1 MLRSFRPI
9 LRAALFAAF
18 TVSTAGAAI
27 QGDPVHCVEA
37 PRSTA
42 APSAFSL
49 GNSRDWGNISQI
61 EFSGDYA
68 RGLAAPRQAIA
79 QRFLESHP
87 DRYDFLIVFTTFE
100 FATGDAVAFYNPVRN
115 DVSGIG
121 QALFDHSAA
130 YGSAGRLQGYVDMA
144 ALQRYVLSQR
154 APEFE
159 NLRNTLAHELMH
171 RWGVGV
177 SYHDA
182 QGQPRNDLRGRDD
195 THWSY
200 FLDSDASLMYGND
213 WARREDGRYES
224 RNVRFRYSALDLY
237 LAGFAA
243 AEEVAPMDLIRGGD
257 GNAADL
263 PRLGAISAGSAES
276 VHIGQIIAAEG
287 ARQPGVA
294 TAQKEFRAA
303 VIVLTRP
310 QENIPAETLVALENL
325 RIRAQ
330 QHFAQVTNGRGTLRI
345 YNETRETA
353 QAQLPAILSGSG
365 DSVQPGGITAALDWL
380 RQRQLADGR
389 WQDRPAT
396 AVRDTAAVIEL
407 LQELDP
413 AYAGLARARSWL
425 AAQSA
430 ANHDQQSARLLLD
443 GNPTLATQLIAAQ
456 SADGGWGLVA
466 GFQDSV
472 TDTALV
478 AAALARR
485 ESGAGSVRTA
495 LQQLATR
502 QNGDGSFALGTQGRG
517 HMLPTLHAV
526 RAFAQAPAAQ
536 ADPVISAASAWLQGK
551 ARAGGGYG
559 DGETSLADSI
569 ELYTLARTLQLPAA
583 ADSALHDFLAQRQ
596 QLQGDWQGSVY
607 LTARAALAQM
617 RAQRANLRIDGAL
630 SAVPAA
636 PLDGDLLTL
645 NAVAHNSGGVS
656 TPASSARWFDGDP
669 AQGGTPLGSDIAVPA
684 LIPGARFS
692 VNQSWDSSGHA
703 GARQFWLQLD
713 AAQAIDELNES
724 DNLASLALDIA
735 PVPTQPDLELR
746 GADLALNPASVTQLP
761 TTAQLSGS
769 VRNLGATAASGVRLR
784 LLNETTAQVLA
795 ETTLDVA
802 ARSSSAF
809 TLQFAVSTAATL
821 KLRLAAD
828 PDNQIT
834 EARETNNQASLILP
848 YGPSLDLEVLPAGL
862 SLADAD
868 PPQQGRDVNFRI
880 VAHNRGTQDSP
891 PFQLLAQIHQG
902 AVTST
907 LLDQPVQIPAGT
919 SIERRVSWRAQESGP
934 AQLTVQLDA
943 LNQLNELREDNNSAQ
958 LDFTVA
964 TPDKPDLLAVPASLG
979 FAPEPALQG
988 QPLTASLLLR
998 NAGAAAGPFKVAL
1011 YAADPRQGGT
1021 RLAETSLAG
1030 LAAGVETL
1038 VNFAIPA
1045 LDLRYDTPLFA
1056 VVDADLAI
1064 EESDETN
1071 NLLLRQLP
1079 VRAYADISVSSAA
1092 IELQPSAPVP
1102 GLPVQALVRVRNLG
1116 GQTATDFR
1124 VQLREG
1130 DAVNGVLVAPEQLI
1144 SELAPGAEAVLS
1156 WNWTFG
1162 LQPGARQ
1169 LSVVADSGGAV
1180 AENLEENNTAV
1191 LPVSLQDQ
1199 DLYASERYFSPN
1211 GDGVRDNT
1219 SLVFRRTAAAQRI
1232 EIRNAAGRIVRSF
1245 DSAAGDAGNGQVSW
1259 DGRNTHGRVVPDG
1272 IYYPVLLTAGA
1283 ETARTD
1289 IVVDTDRSSF
1299 VAAIGSPLLLE
1310 RKQPRP
1316 LWFHP
1321 PAGSELQHLLFTNT
1335 HPVSAIPRLSGLY
1348 RSSALEPALE
1358 ATVSTEWVE
1367 KHLGFQSANGIG
1379 EDIMRPVDASS
1390 FSPDGQWVVFEM
1402 RNHGKLELAVAA
1414 ALHSDHVR
1422 LLDLDAA
1429 AGAPAGNSVHPQFID
1444 ANRFIGGVLPQLH
1457 IYDLRSGSKTPL
1469 RSLPADTQKVQ
1480 IFPHGLYLFTS
1491 SNEDPSHYA
1500 PLDAQQ
1506 PILALPQRGDSTQ
1519 FRVVLNED
1527 GAKALIYR
1535 FSDSE
1540 ESVSLFSADATPL
1553 RVLQQRTPQTFA
1565 YPLLTNPARVRSL
1578 QAQWISRDGSVLLID
1593 AAQRRVRIFE
1603 RGGQQRSSVQLPPAD
1618 TQLDQGL
1625 PDGRFISPGERI
1637 DALYDASTC
1646 NNAAV
1651 DCEASQWL
1659 LTEPRRQWFD
1669 PVQREVTV
1677 VLTSE
1682 YAGVVRC
1689 EAGYCF
1695 DRHPAVLEAFAVDI
1709 DSGTSSRV
1717 LAGQRAADLTS
1728 ELRPRYIFGDG
1739 AQLARDGRYAAG
1751 GAPLSP
1757 QPWPAAENI
1766 GGTQDGA
1773 LPFSSSDDGVLLG
1786 LDNDNRVRHNA
1797 ASLANL
1803 TAQLWAGSTGR
1814 SIQLYGFA
1822 ADLNFAYY
1830 QLDWAA
1836 LSGAATWQ
1844 AITPPM
1850 HEPVPGGEFLSWIP
1864 PEPGFYR
1871 IRLTVVDKAG
1881 NRIERHATAGS
1892 QSGSPIS
1899 SFELQPRYFSP
1910 NGDDVK
1916 DTAIV
1921 QYGLR
1926 QTAEIRV
1933 RVLDVH
1939 GTVLREEIQTL
1950 DPGLHTFS
1958 WNGRDQQGQLQPDGV
1973 YRIDVGGMAANTVLD
1988 NTPPQVTGEVQQPN
2002 RRSVI
2007 TNKVP
2012 WEPAVSGAA
2021 DDANLETVR
2030 LQSAPHGSNEWQ
2042 EVVLPGTNATLHL
2055 ADISLMAGRDF
2066 RVTALDRAGNRSSV
2080 ELGSLEDHVR
2090 IVDCEKLDCADPTPS
2105 NYPKGEQPAAPE
2117 RPIPA
2122 AFPDRYPIIVD
2133 RPEEFALHFQD
2144 MTPGLAAVEIEIANA
2159 ETPGQWRV
2167 LAHLPGTLAPFVFDK
2182 PAKRAFRLDLPLQ
2195 DLPAGSDLYLRPAGI
2210 RSDGS
2215 RVPGNQIRVLLRG
2228 IDLPAKLCYWQGTDL
2243 TDVPEP
2249 LRELAQRPDPA
2260 WTQVFVQTHFSG
2272 LPESLKL
2279 FIGPGKSLQSHAHN
2293 AYGAV
2298 FLVPSNGA
2306 SNAQGA
2312 VALPGDRTLR
2322 GPVADIRCRL
2332 VPDAPD
2338 DELIAK
2344 NAVLVDPQC
2353 GSQPTGQTRIDFF
2366 TKGQPTFDSVLIKV
2380 KGPEPQEVLLNEAPV
2395 RNDAAPGSLRPWEL
2409 RLPIATAQRPAG
2421 ILRIISEYYT
2431 QGSGLLPLLSEVEL
2445 PVDHTPP
2452 QAVLDQPANGSR
2464 VCALLGNGKQRLDF
2478 YAGLRNDTKLQSQLE
2493 LFRPAF
2499 DGEKYNCLEI
2509 DDEGIAQSSSGR
2521 CKPRGGFR
2529 TLSQTDYSQKLEEAY
2544 DGTGTSGLAAFNGPI
2559 QAELRVADWSGATV
2573 CSNSAFYLDSKVEL
2587 DEAAPAHPRIGNASV
2602 FTAGIPELNALHSSY
2617 VPVLGLSRTGSPRY
2631 RNVTLT
2637 LSAAEPLDYTAAL
2650 HAVTTTDASHQLGSE
2665 LQQMSTGNAISGNFG
2680 LSWDGQVNGSPAA
2693 DGFYA
2698 IVIRAT
2704 DGCGWKAARVYL
2716 IDVDST
2722 GPELAL
2728 TEPAAG
2734 SVLDAATTEVR
2745 GTVDDVHFGSFDTA
2759 QPYWQLGVRVGSG
2772 PLQLINEQ
2780 DYALPQAALLGHW
2793 NRGDAQG
2800 SAQFA
2805 LLGVDDFGNTSEIAL
2820 PFSLGT
2826 PLRLLGS
2833 ARLQPALFSPNGDG
2847 RLDQTRLSFDLLA
2860 AARVD
2865 VTISGP
2871 QGTLVAQLAS
2881 DRAFDPGTATLNWDG
2896 AAAADGEYIVTV
2908 TARDPAQPAL
2918 SESARLALSVDTTP
2932 PAVLELEP
2940 AQPFARQGDIALRL
2954 DEAHLDR
2961 YDIRLLDAAGNVVA
2975 QDSGAQ
2981 SGRRLLGRVENLADG
2996 DYRLE
3001 ILAQDRAG
3009 NRRELTHAFQ
3019 VDRVAPELA
3028 LDTPPQDQV
3037 LPRAATAVAI
3047 NGSATDANFAR
3058 YDVDIAHA
3066 GQQDWNNLGSGASV
3080 VSHALLAQWL
3090 VQQADGDYQLRL
3102 RAEDQAGNSAELLRA
3117 VSIDGTPPLAQIS
3130 APQDGAA
3137 VNGSLRVL
3145 GSASDAHLQDY
3156 QLAVAT
3162 PDDAAADRWTPVFRG
3177 VSAVSDGELGV
3188 LDLALAEGDYRL
3200 RLRVTDRA
3208 GHSANA
3214 LAQFRIDRSPPATP
3228 LQLRV
3233 RLAGADA
3240 QLDWNAVAA
3249 SDLAGYAVYRNG
3261 ERINPL
3267 LAQQPRHIDAAIA
3280 DGHWRY
3286 QVSAIDHAGNES
3298 APSNS
3303 VQLDVDR
3310 TPPTVALQAPRSD
3323 ERVGGIRAV
3332 VGSAYSP
3339 DDDFAYW
3346 ELSVRRAD
3354 GSGAV
3359 QSLAR
3364 SGLPQQNQPLLQ
3376 WDTRAWAE
3384 DSALILRLAARDRSG
3399 NEATAEV
3406 PVRIDNLAPAA
3417 PTGLSAVL
3425 AGGDAQVSW
3434 NANAETDL
3442 LGYVLYRNGRPVNG
3456 STQLPTDLRVLALTD
3471 ISYLDAAL
3479 ADGTHQY
3486 VVHAIDHAGN
3496 LSPPSDPASLGPLD
3510 NGPPHL
3516 QIDTPEDGHAFEQT
3530 LEIRASSADQ
3540 DIASVEFAYRAIGD
3554 SSWTTLQP
3562 VLTTAP
3568 FQITW
3573 NAQGLPQGDYEI
3585 RALPQDSGGRS
3596 DPQPPQR
3603 RVRLADL
3610 TAPSPPLQLR
3620 ARGDGDDV
3628 QLEWLASTAADVS
3641 GYSIERWD
3649 GGNWQLAGD
3658 DVTGVT
3664 FRDAGRDDGDWRY
3677 RVRAKDAAGNLSGA
3691 IEDTAIVFG
3700 LSLEQPYTPTSAAQT
3715 ALQGRGARPGSV
3727 EIRIH
3732 NAAGDSTLPL
3742 LQTTAD
3748 ARFSA
3753 GAITLQPGE
3762 TRLRAQI
3769 SDSLGNRSR
3778 ESEVWLQQ
3786 GQPPSAPG
3794 GLAAS
3799 AQGYAAQLDWSLNP
3813 EADVIGYR
3821 VQRNGRPLAADQAL
3835 DGLSA
3840 VSDLCCD
3847 VEFAVDGD
3855 PATAWTFYAGYAAP
3869 DEASDLDPALEIGL
3883 DEPQLLTAL
3892 QLDWR
3897 NAAEA
3902 SGNVDIYARTPHAAW
3917 VRIASLRG
3925 TAAVQSAAVFEQ
3937 PYRSD
3942 RVRVVVRSPAGHAT
3956 EAPLAL
3962 AGLRL
3967 IARPLKTAPP
3977 QTETLL
3983 DGLHSYR
3990 VSAVNAL
3997 GLESAPSASAEL
4009 AIGDATG
4016 PDAVE
4021 LSGTLDGNSAQLG
4034 WTASSAAD
4042 LARYELSRD
4051 GSVIANLPAQAPRSH
4066 TDANL
4071 MLGEHRY
4078 QVIAYDSYGN
4088 AGAPSNEVVLV
4099 VAGEAPQVPQ
4109 NLQVTRVPAGGAL
4122 DISWQAPAAGP
4133 AVTAYTL
4140 RRGDSAAG
4148 PFVELSTAA
4157 TLARRDAGLVN
4168 GRSYYYT
4175 VQSVDAAG
4183 NRSPQSAPVSG
4194 MPRDEQGPPAPL
4206 LTWPTRAGQPLQV
4219 GTGASAVCGLA
4230 EAGSLVDLEHDGQV
4244 LGQARAAAADSYRS
4258 VVPAGL
4264 TNEIRAAADGVH
4276 VSGRG
4281 TDNRQRIVDL
4291 STQTGEALSAD
4302 ARLTQW
4308 SARGS
4313 TLYYADGNRL
4323 LSQQPGAA
4331 AVDLGFALDELRRY
4345 AVGSD
4350 DNQVLLYGA
4359 PAGAA
4364 DGVWLLRR
4372 DGTAP
4377 RRYVALDGRD
4387 LLDSTPLLAPDL
4399 RHALLATPQGLLLLD
4414 LHSGE
4419 LRAEIPAD
4427 SALAPSWA
4435 PDSRRFA
4442 YSRGHDGSHYNLDI
4456 YDAIARQPLL
4466 SLPLA
4471 QQSPRAVAWSPD
4483 GSQLVAG
4490 LDSRIS
4496 LYSADSGLPLPP
4508 LPFNLAL
4515 NDAESLAWT
4524 ASGKILL
4531 HNGTSV
4537 DIVTPAGWFCSTP
4550 LPLRAGDN
4558 RIGASAVDDAGNRG
4572 PSAAPLLLQS
4582 TAALPDLAL
4591 SSADLFFVPAAPT
4604 PGQAVTALVTLRNAG
4619 QAAVVQPT
4627 LAAQLIAPDGSAR
4640 ALALAAPL
4648 PALAAGAAHS
4658 FSLGLGTLEQSGH
4671 YRLRLDADPE
4681 QQLTEARED
4690 NNRAE
4695 AALAVSAT
4703 ADPLL
4708 DLSLAA
4714 SLFRP
4719 GEAVSGE
4726 VRVSNPGRE
4735 FGGGRVRLEI
4745 VDAQQW
4751 RVADLGEASVPALDH
4766 AQQWQHALNWD
4777 AAGVLAGDYRL
4788 RARLLRS
4795 DGSSLAEHSAA
4806 FSIAALRRVALN
4818 IAPVTPAPRSGMR
4831 VQLRSELQFLQ
4842 GNALLQNA
4850 SLRASVHSSEGVE
4863 VWSAT
4868 QPLGVLQPGYELQ
4881 REDSWDTTTAAAGV
4895 YTLRLKLSAP
4905 DFEQEASSSL
4915 QLGGAVTDAVR
4926 LSGSLALA
4934 PGARLIAGQDGVLRY
4949 RLVNDGSAALSTLQL
4964 RLRLFQSPQQP
4975 ALLDREETLDLAAGA
4990 AYESS
4995 VALQAPPLLLQS
5007 HVALLEARAAGDA
5020 PGEWRLLA
5028 SQGFDAVDALPPQ
5041 ISVLAPAG
5049 TLQPAIVP
5057 LRARISDAHS
5067 AITEAHLRIDGGSW
5081 QPLSR
5086 GSDGLFTRY
5095 LGGLADGAHQVEFN
5109 ARDSWGNETLSP
5121 AQAFTVDAQPP
5132 QISISGV
5139 DEGQL
5144 ANHDLSA
5151 VISISDAN
5159 LDTVQTRIHL
5169 DGQPYVS
5176 GTPIQAEGEHVLSV
5190 RALDLAGNQ
5199 SQTARHFRIDRTP
5212 PPLAIT
5218 GPADG
5223 AVVAESLVGVQV
5235 LSEAGAEVTLSTG
5248 AYSAQ
5253 QVAAGGGIAQFANV
5267 PLAEGDNRIEA
5278 IARDAAGNAS
5288 PVAAVT
5294 VRYESAAAQPLVGT
5308 VQPAAAEVAHG
5319 QPLQLALQLRNP
5331 GAVALPAQ
5339 SLHLDVL
5346 GPAAQLLQRREYQR
5360 VFAAGEEFSDTPQF
5374 ATTDW
5379 PLGTLTLRLEILRD
5393 GNWVLLDSQSITL
5406 ADRSAPQLQALA
5418 PTAASVLRA
5427 PLRLRASASDALSPP
5442 VTAEYSLDGEL
5453 WQALSA
5459 STGDTFESA
5468 PLKLADGDHSYRL
5481 RARDAAGNLAES
5493 AAIGFVVD
5501 NTAPLISLSGV
5512 SDGDLLNHA
5521 VTPLVSITEAHP
5533 QTSSIRLNGQPFVS
5547 GTAVGSDG
5555 DYLLQVEA
5563 TDAAG
5568 NSATAQL
5575 RFTLDLQAPAVSV
5588 SEPVPGS
5595 TVTLAQQEIAG
5606 STEPLASVHITAPGL
5621 VTTVQANAQ
5630 GHFRSA
5636 AATLQPG
5643 LNTLRLQ
5650 ATDRAGNS
5658 SAEVSVDVTY
5668 QPSQAQ
5674 SASAQWLDSDLLV
5687 RRGDPLELRYLLRN
5701 TGTVALA
5708 ATPLRVELRTL
5719 DGDVLAQ
5726 DQYTLDLATGAETTR
5741 SSVFPTGTLR
5751 YGEYRIGISA
5761 QLRAADGTP
5770 QWIALGTTNA
5780 RIGGCPYRRPADAV
5794 FWNGFEPPGTEDGLF
5809 CDDFDF
5815 PPPVVAAASRR
5826 SVEGT
5831 ARKHP

>member
-1 MLRSFRPI
+1 MLRSFRPL

-37 PRSTA
+37 PRSAA

-100 FATGDAVAFYNPVRN
+100 FATGDADAFYNPVRN
-115 DVSGIG
+115 DVAGIG

-144 ALQRYVLSQR
+144 ALQRRVLSAR

-159 NLRNTLAHELMH
+159 HTRNLLAHELMH
-171 RWGVGV
+171 RWGAGV

-182 QGQPRNDLRGRDD
+182 QGQPRSDLRGRDG

-263 PRLGAISAGSAES
+263 PRLGAFSAGSAES

-294 TAQKEFRAA
+294 AAQKEFRAA
-303 VIVLTRP
+303 LIVLTRP

-345 YNETRETA
+345 YNEARETA

-389 WQDRPAT
+389 WQDRAAT
-396 AVRDTAAVIEL
+396 AVRDTVAVIEL

-425 AAQSA
+425 ATQTA
-430 ANHDQQSARLLLD
+430 ANHDQQSARLLLED
-443 GNPTLATQLIAAQ
+443 DATLATQLIAAQ
-456 SADGGWGLVA
+456 STDGGWGLAA

-478 AAALARR
+478 ATALARR
-485 ESGAGSVRTA
+485 EPGAGSVRAA
-495 LQQLATR
+495 LQQLAAR
-502 QNGDGSFALGTQGRG
+502 QNGDGSFALGAQGRG

-536 ADPVISAASAWLQGK
+536 ADPVITAASAWLQGK

-569 ELYTLARTLQLPAA
+569 ELYTLTRTLQLPAA
-583 ADSALHDFLAQRQ
+583 ADSALHDFLTQRQ

-645 NAVAHNSGGVS
+645 GAVVHNSGGVS

-669 AQGGTPLGSDIAVPA
+669 AQGGSPFGSDIAVPA

-713 AAQAIDELNES
+713 AAEVIDELNES

-761 TTAQLSGS
+761 TTVQLSGS
-769 VRNLGATAASGVRLR
+769 VRNLGATAAGGARLR

-821 KLRLAAD
+821 KLRLSVD
-828 PDNQIT
+828 PDNQIA

-848 YGPSLDLEVLPAGL
+848 YGQSLDLEILPAGL
-862 SLADAD
+862 SLADAN

-891 PFQLLAQIHQG
+891 PFQLLAQLHQG

-907 LLDQPVQIPAGT
+907 LLDQPVQIPAGI

-934 AQLTVQLDA
+934 AQLSVQLDA
-943 LNQLNELREDNNSAQ
+943 PNQLAELREDNNTAQ

-998 NAGAAAGPFKVAL
+998 NAGAAAGAFKVAL

-1030 LAAGVETL
+1030 LAAGAETL

-1056 VVDADLAI
+1056 IVDADLAI

-1079 VRAYADISVSSAA
+1079 VRAYADINVSSAA
-1092 IELQPSAPVP
+1092 IELQPSAPVLGAP
-1102 GLPVQALVRVRNLG
+1102 LQAVVRVRNIG
-1116 GQTATDFR
+1116 GQAALDVR

-1130 DAVNGVLVAPEQLI
+1130 DAVTGVLVAPEQTI
-1144 SELAPGAEAVLS
+1144 AELAPGAEAVLQ
-1156 WNWTFG
+1156 WNWNFG

-1169 LSVVADSGGAV
+1169 LSVFADAGATV
-1180 AENLEENNTAV
+1180 VENVEENNIAI
-1191 LPVSLQDQ
+1191 LPVALQDQ
-1199 DLYASERYFSPN
+1199 DFYASESYFSPN
-1211 GDGVRDNT
+1211 GDGVRDST
-1219 SLVFRRTAAAQRI
+1219 SLVFRHAAAAQRI
-1232 EIRNAAGRIVRSF
+1232 EIRNAAGRIVRRF
-1245 DSAAGDAGNGQVSW
+1245 DSATGSEASNQVSW
-1259 DGRNTHGRVVPDG
+1259 DGRNLQGRVVPDG
-1272 IYYPVLLTAGA
+1272 IYYPVLLTAGV
-1283 ETARTD
+1283 ETARTVV
-1289 IVVDTDRSSF
+1289 VVDTDRSSF
-1299 VAAIGSPLLLE
+1299 IAAIGSPLLLE
-1310 RKQPRP
+1310 TKQPRP
-1316 LWFHP
+1316 NWFHP
-1321 PAGSELQHLLFTNT
+1321 PASSELQHLLFSNT
-1335 HPVSAIPRLSGLY
+1335 HPLSPHPRMDGLY
-1348 RSSALEPALE
+1348 RSSALAPALD
-1358 ATVSTEWVE
+1358 ATVSSEWVE
-1367 KHLGFQSANGIG
+1367 QRVAFEVGTALP
-1379 EDIMRPVDASS
+1379 EDRLLPIDASN
-1390 FSPDGQWVVFEM
+1390 FSPDGQWVVFGLF
-1402 RNHGKLELAVAA
+1402 NHGKLELAVAA
-1414 ALHSDHVR
+1414 TTQTNKVR
-1422 LLDLDAA
+1422 VLDADVT
-1429 AGAPAGNSVHPQFID
+1429 AGSPVGGAINPRFID
-1444 ANRFIGGVLPQLH
+1444 SNHVIAGVLPQLY
-1457 IYDLRSGSKTPL
+1457 IYNLDSGGKTPL

-1480 IFPHGLYLFTS
+1480 VFPHGLYLWTS
-1491 SNEDPSHYA
+1491 ISNSQAPSHYA
-1500 PLDAQQ
+1500 PLDAQR
-1506 PILALPQRGDSTQ
+1506 PMLALPRADGSRQ
-1519 FRVVLNED
+1519 FRIMLNED
-1527 GAKALIYR
+1527 GEKALVYR
-1535 FSDSE
+1535 FGDSE

-1553 RVLQQRTPQTFA
+1553 RVLQQRTPQTFT
-1565 YPLLTNPARVRSL
+1565 YSLLASPSYVRSL
-1578 QAQWISRDGSVLLID
+1578 QVQWVSRDGSVLLID

-1603 RGGQQRSSVQLPPAD
+1603 RSGQQRSSAQLPPPD
-1618 TQLDQGL
+1618 SQLDLGP
-1625 PDGRFISPGERI
+1625 PDGSFIGPSERI
-1637 DALYDASTC
+1637 EALYDGRTC
-1646 NNAAV
+1646 VSATV

-1659 LTEPRRQWFD
+1659 VSEPRRQWFD
-1669 PVQREVTV
+1669 SVQREVTV

-1682 YAGVVRC
+1682 YVGVAPC
-1689 EAGYCF
+1689 EAVYCF
-1695 DRHPAVLEAFAVDI
+1695 DRHPATLEAFAVDI
-1709 DSGTSSRV
+1709 DSGTFSRV
-1717 LAGQRAADLTS
+1717 LAGQRGTDLTS
-1728 ELRPRYIFGDG
+1728 TLRPRYVFGDG
-1739 AQLARDGRYAAG
+1739 AQLAYDGRHARAG
-1751 GAPLSP
+1751 TALSFEAWAP
-1757 QPWPAAENI
+1757 AENI
-1766 GGTQDGA
+1766 ADWYQDMA
-1773 LPFSSSDDGVLLG
+1773 PFSSGDDGVLLG
-1786 LDNDNRVRHNA
+1786 LDNDARVRRNA

-1803 TAQLWAGSTGR
+1803 TAQIWAGSSGR
-1814 SIQLYGFA
+1814 AIQLHGFA
-1822 ADLNFAYY
+1822 TDLNFAYY
-1830 QLDWAA
+1830 QLDWTKF
-1836 LSGAATWQ
+1836 SGGTDWH

-1850 HEPVPGGEFLSWIP
+1850 RDPVIGGEFLSWIP
-1864 PEPGFYR
+1864 PEPGQYR
-1871 IRLTVVDKAG
+1871 IRLSVVDKAG
-1881 NRIERHATAGS
+1881 NRVVHHTAAVS
-1892 QSGSPIS
+1892 QHGTPIS
-1899 SFELQPRYFSP
+1899 TFELEPRYFSP
-1910 NGDDVK
+1910 NGDGVK
-1916 DTAIV
+1916 DTV
-1921 QYGLR
+1921 SVHYSVR
-1926 QTAEIRV
+1926 QTAEISV
-1933 RVLDVH
+1933 RVLDDQGRLLH
-1939 GTVLREEIQTL
+1939 EQTYTL
-1950 DPGLHTFS
+1950 DAGRHSFS
-1958 WNGRDQQGQLQPDGV
+1958 WDGRDQQGQLQPDGV
-1973 YRIDVGGMAANTVLD
+1973 YRIDVAGVASSTVLD
-1988 NTPPQVTGEVQQPN
+1988 TTPPLVSGEVLQPF
-2002 RRSVI
+2002 RRSPI
-2007 TNKVP
+2007 TGAVP
-2012 WEPAVSGAA
+2012 WEPGIRFAA
-2021 DDANLETVR
+2021 EDVNLDKSY
-2030 LQSAPHGSNEWQ
+2030 LQAAAHSSNEWQ
-2042 EVVLPGTNATLHL
+2042 DAAMSSRVSFL
-2055 ADISLMAGRDF
+2055 AGKDF
-2066 RVTALDRAGNRSSV
+2066 RVVALDLAGNRRTL
-2080 ELGSLEDHVR
+2080 ELGAMEDHVR
-2090 IVDCEKLDCADPTPS
+2090 IIDCSNVCEDPVPGS
-2105 NYPKGEQPAAPE
+2105 YPRGSQPAPE
-2117 RPIPA
+2117 RPIPDT
-2122 AFPDRYPIIVD
+2122 FPDRHTIVVED
-2133 RPEEFALHFQD
+2133 PAKVELFLQD
-2144 MTPGLAAVEIEIANA
+2144 VSAGLAAIEIETANA
-2159 ETPGQWRV
+2159 DAPGLWRV
-2167 LAHLPGTLAPFVFDK
+2167 LSHLPGTAPPFVFDK
-2182 PAKRAFRLDLPLQ
+2182 PGDRALRLMLPLHQ
-2195 DLPAGSDLYLRPAGI
+2195 LPAGSDIYLRPVGI

-2215 RVPGNQIRVLLRG
+2215 RVPGNQIRLLMRG
-2228 IDLPAKLCYWQGTDL
+2228 IGQPKILCYSPTPDL
-2243 TDVPEP
+2243 SSIP
-2249 LRELAQRPDPA
+2249 LPLQELVQAQNPA
-2260 WTQVFVQTHFSG
+2260 QIQVFVQTFVPG
-2272 LPESLKL
+2272 LSEPLKL
-2279 FIGPGKSLQSHAHN
+2279 AVAPSSAHLAQGIHTQLQPVARNAH
-2293 AYGAV
+2293 GAV
-2298 FLVPSNGA
+2298 FLLQAASMGGTASYGA
-2306 SNAQGA
+2306 GA
-2312 VALPGDRTLR
+2312 VNLAGNRVMR
-2322 GPVADIRCRL
+2322 GEIVGLSCSPK
-2332 VPDAPD
+2332 PDGEH
-2338 DELIAK
+2338 DELETSKAMQV
-2344 NAVLVDPQC
+2344 APQC
-2353 GSQPTGQTRIDFF
+2353 GSLPTGQGRVSFMSPAELPFASALVTA
-2366 TKGQPTFDSVLIKV
+2366 GS
-2380 KGPEPQEVLLNEAPV
+2380 QESKETLLNEFPV
-2395 RNDAAPGSLRPWEL
+2395 RNDATAGSPYGWRLD
-2409 RLPIATAQRPAG
+2409 LPIATAQRAPGTLRVDATINRLGAVKTG
-2421 ILRIISEYYT
+2421 IVY
-2431 QGSGLLPLLSEVEL
+2431 LPI
-2445 PVDHTPP
+2445 DHTPP
-2452 QAVLDQPANGSR
+2452 LADLDEPASGSR
-2464 VCALLGNGKQRLDF
+2464 FCATRKADKQALRFAGRLRTDTAAEWQIELFHPELLGGSYSCIL
-2478 YAGLRNDTKLQSQLE
+2478 NDANHTTFQ
-2493 LFRPAF
+2493 
-2499 DGEKYNCLEI
+2499 
-2509 DDEGIAQSSSGR
+2509 SGR
-2521 CKPRGGFR
+2521 CPVQDELHPTTDADFQVTVEEQLNSDGNGGFSR
-2529 TLSQTDYSQKLEEAY
+2529 I
-2544 DGTGTSGLAAFNGPI
+2544 NGPV
-2559 QAELRVADWSGATV
+2559 QAQLRTADWSGATV
-2573 CSNSAFYLDSKVEL
+2573 CSNSAFYLDSAVEL
-2587 DEAAPAHPRIGNASV
+2587 GEAALPQPQIGQRQFSV
-2602 FTAGIPELNALHSSY
+2602 HGADLPEFETVS
-2617 VPVLGLSRTGSPRY
+2617 LGLSRNGSPRY
-2631 RNVTLT
+2631 RNVTVSL
-2637 LSAAEPLDYTAAL
+2637 LAGEPLDYTISL
-2650 HAVTTTDASHQLGSE
+2650 HAIDAARQLGPE
-2665 LQQMSTGNAISGNFG
+2665 LQQLGTGNAISGNFG
-2680 LSWDGQVNGSPAA
+2680 LSWDGLVNGSPAA

-2704 DGCGWKAARVYL
+2704 DGCGWNAARAYL
-2716 IDVDST
+2716 VDVDST

-2728 TEPAAG
+2728 SEPAAA

-2745 GTVDDVHFGSFDTA
+2745 GIVDDVHFGSFDTA

-2772 PLQLINEQ
+2772 PVQLINEQ

-2800 SAQFA
+2800 AAQFT
-2805 LLGVDDFGNTSEIAL
+2805 LHGVDDFGNTSDIAL

-2847 RLDQTRLSFDLLA
+2847 RLDQSRLSFDLLA

-2865 VTISGP
+2865 VAISSP
-2871 QGTLVAQLAS
+2871 QGSLVAQLAS

-2896 AAAADGEYIVTV
+2896 AAAADGEYIVSV
-2908 TARDPAQPAL
+2908 TARDPAQPAH
-2918 SESARLALSVDTTP
+2918 SESARLALGVDTTP

-2961 YDIRLLDAAGNVVA
+2961 YDIRLLDTAGNVVA

-2981 SGRRLLGRVENLADG
+2981 SGRHLLGRVENLADG

-3009 NRRELTHAFQ
+3009 NRRELSHAFQ
-3019 VDRVAPELA
+3019 VDRVAPELT

-3047 NGSATDANFAR
+3047 NGSATDTNFAR

-3066 GQQDWNNLGSGASV
+3066 GQQDWNNLGSGTSAV
-3080 VSHALLAQWL
+3080 NNALLAQWL

-3102 RAEDQAGNSAELLRA
+3102 RAEDQAGNSAERLRA
-3117 VSIDGTPPLAQIS
+3117 ISIDGTPPLAQIS

-3137 VNGSLRVL
+3137 VSGALRVL

-3156 QLAVAT
+3156 QLAIAT
-3162 PDDAAADRWTPVFRG
+3162 PEDAAADRWTPVFRG
-3177 VSAVSDGELGV
+3177 VSPVSDGELGV

-3200 RLRVTDRA
+3200 RLRANDRA
-3208 GHSANA
+3208 GHSATA
-3214 LAQFRIDRSPPATP
+3214 MAQFRIDRSPPAVP

-3310 TPPTVALQAPRSD
+3310 TPPTVALQAPRND
-3323 ERVGGIRAV
+3323 ERIGGIRAV

-3339 DDDFAYW
+3339 DDDFASW

-3384 DSALILRLAARDRSG
+3384 DSALILRLAARDHSG

-3417 PTGLSAVL
+3417 PTGLNAVL
-3425 AGGDAQVSW
+3425 SGGDAQVSW

-3442 LGYVLYRNGRPVNG
+3442 LGYVLYRNGQPVNG
-3456 STQLPTDLRVLALTD
+3456 SAQLPADLRVLALADT
-3471 ISYLDAAL
+3471 SYLDAAL
-3479 ADGTHQY
+3479 ADGTHRY
-3486 VVHAIDHAGN
+3486 VVHAIDSAGN
-3496 LSPPSDPASLGPLD
+3496 LSPPSQPASLGPLD

-3516 QIDTPEDGHAFEQT
+3516 QIDTPEDGHAFEQS

-3540 DIASVEFAYRAIGD
+3540 DIASVEFAYRAVGD
-3554 SSWTTLQP
+3554 SSWTALQP

-3568 FQITW
+3568 YRITW

-3585 RALPQDSGGRS
+3585 RALALDTGGLS

-3610 TAPSPPLQLR
+3610 TAPSPPQQLR
-3620 ARGDGDDV
+3620 ARGDGDGV
-3628 QLEWLASTAADVS
+3628 QLEWLASTTADVS
-3641 GYSIERWD
+3641 GYRVERWD
-3649 GGNWQLAGD
+3649 GSNWQLAGD
-3658 DVTGVT
+3658 DIAGVT
-3664 FRDAGRDDGDWRY
+3664 LRDAGRDDGDWRY

-3753 GAITLQPGE
+3753 SAIPLQPGE
-3762 TRLRAQI
+3762 TRLRVQI
-3769 SDSLGNRSR
+3769 SDILGNRSR

-3786 GQPPSAPG
+3786 GQPPSAPS

-3799 AQGYAAQLDWSLNP
+3799 ATGYAAQLDWSLNP

-3840 VSDLCCD
+3840 ASDLCCD
-3847 VEFAVDGD
+3847 VAFAVDGD

-3869 DEASDLDPALEIGL
+3869 DEASALDPALEISL

-3897 NAAEA
+3897 SAAEA

-3917 VRIASLRG
+3917 VRIASLRD

-3942 RVRVVVRSPAGHAT
+3942 RVRVVVRSPVGYAT
-3956 EAPLAL
+3956 EAPLAV
-3962 AGLRL
+3962 AELRL
-3967 IARPLKTAPP
+3967 IARPLKSAPP

-3983 DGLHSYR
+3983 DGQHSYR
-3990 VSAVNAL
+3990 VSAVNTL
-3997 GLESAPSASAEL
+3997 GLESALSASAEL

-4021 LSGTLDGNSAQLG
+4021 LSGTLDGNSAQLS

-4066 TDANL
+4066 ADANL

-4099 VAGEAPQVPQ
+4099 VAGEAPQMPQ
-4109 NLQVTRVPAGGAL
+4109 NLQVTRVSVGGTL
-4122 DISWQAPAAGP
+4122 DISWQPPAAGP

-4140 RRGDSAAG
+4140 RRGDSATG
-4148 PFVELSTAA
+4148 PFVELSTAT
-4157 TLARRDAGLVN
+4157 TLVRRDAGLVN

-4175 VQSVDAAG
+4175 VQSIDAAG

-4194 MPRDEQGPPAPL
+4194 IPRDEQGPPAPL
-4206 LTWPTRAGQPLQV
+4206 LSWPTRAGQPLQI
-4219 GTGASAVCGLA
+4219 GTGTSAVCGLA
-4230 EAGSLVDLEHDGQV
+4230 EAGSLVDLERDGQI

-4258 VVPAGL
+4258 VIPAGL

-4281 TDNRQRIVDL
+4281 NDNRQRIVDL
-4291 STQTGEALSAD
+4291 STQTVEALSAD
-4302 ARLTQW
+4302 ARLPQW

-4323 LSQQPGAA
+4323 LSQQPGTAA
-4331 AVDLGFALDELRRY
+4331 ADLGFALDELRRY

-4350 DNQVLLYGA
+4350 DNQVLLLGA

-4377 RRYVALDGRD
+4377 RRYAALDGRD
-4387 LLDSTPLLAPDL
+4387 LLDSAPLLAPDL

-4414 LHSGE
+4414 LRSGE
-4419 LRAEIPAD
+4419 LRAEVPAD
-4427 SALAPSWA
+4427 SGLAPSWA

-4442 YSRGHDGSHYNLDI
+4442 YASGLGGNYSLDI

-4466 SLPLA
+4466 NAPLT
-4471 QQSPRAVAWSPD
+4471 QSPRAVAWSPD
-4483 GSQLVAG
+4483 GSQLVVG
-4490 LDSRIS
+4490 LDNRIG
-4496 LYSADSGLPLPP
+4496 LYSADSGLLLPP
-4508 LPFNLAL
+4508 LPFNLEL

-4524 ASGKILL
+4524 ASGKILM

-4537 DIVTPAGWFCSTP
+4537 GIVTPSGWFCSTP

-4572 PSAAPLLLQS
+4572 PAAAALLLQS

-4591 SSADLFFVPAAPT
+4591 SNADLFFVPAAPT

-4627 LAAQLIAPDGSAR
+4627 LAAQLIAPDGSTR

-4648 PALAAGAAHS
+4648 PALAAGAGHS

-4681 QQLTEARED
+4681 QQLNEARED

-4751 RVADLGEASVPALDH
+4751 RVADLGEFSIPALDH

-4818 IAPVTPAPRSGMR
+4818 ITPVTPAPHIGMR

-4850 SLRASVHSSEGVE
+4850 SLRASVHSSDGAE

-4881 REDSWDTTTAAAGV
+4881 REDTWDTTAAAAGV

-4949 RLVNDGSAALSTLQL
+4949 RLANDGSTALSALQL

-4975 ALLDREETLDLAAGA
+4975 ALLDREETLDLAPGT

-4995 VALQAPPLLLQS
+4995 VALQAPPLQLQS

-5041 ISVLAPAG
+5041 ISVLAPG
-5049 TLQPAIVP
+5049 DTLQPAIVP

-5067 AITEAHLRIDGGSW
+5067 AIAEAHLRIDGGAW

-5095 LGGLADGAHQVEFN
+5095 LGGLADGAHQVEFS

-5132 QISISGV
+5132 QIGISGV

-5151 VISISDAN
+5151 AISISDAN
-5159 LDTVQTRIHL
+5159 LDTAQTRIHL

-5190 RALDLAGNQ
+5190 RALDRAGNQ

-5235 LSEAGAEVTLSTG
+5235 LSETGAEVTLSTG

-5288 PVAAVT
+5288 PVAAIT

-5308 VQPAAAEVAHG
+5308 LQPAAAELAHG
-5319 QPLQLALQLRNP
+5319 QPLQLTLQLRNP

-5339 SLHLDVL
+5339 NLRLDVL

-5379 PLGTLTLRLEILRD
+5379 PLGTLALRLEILRD
-5393 GNWVLLDSQSITL
+5393 SSWVLLDSQSITL
-5406 ADRSAPQLQALA
+5406 TDRSAPQLQALA

-5427 PLRLRASASDALSPP
+5427 PLRLRANASDALSPP
-5442 VTAEYSLDGEL
+5442 VSAEYSLDGEL
-5453 WQALSA
+5453 WQPLPA
-5459 STGDTFESA
+5459 STGDTFEST

-5493 AAIGFVVD
+5493 AAISFVVD

-5533 QTSSIRLNGQPFVS
+5533 QTSSIHLNGQPFVS
-5547 GTAVGSDG
+5547 GTTVGSDG

-5568 NSATAQL
+5568 NSATAQAH
-5575 RFTLDLQAPAVSV
+5575 FTLDLQAPAVSV

-5621 VTTVQANAQ
+5621 VTTVQADTQ
-5630 GHFRSA
+5630 GRFRSA

-5708 ATPLRVELRTL
+5708 AAPLRVELRTL
-5719 DGDVLAQ
+5719 AGDVLAQ

-5770 QWIALGTTNA
+5770 QWIDLGTTSA

-5794 FWNGFEPPGTEDGLF
+5794 FWNGFEPPSTDDGLF

-5815 PPPVVAAASRR
+5815 PPPVVATAARR
-5826 SVEGT
+5826 SVEGI
-5831 ARKHP
+5831 ARKQP

>member
-1 MLRSFRPI
+1 MLQFFRPS
-9 LRAALFAAF
+9 LRIALFAAF
-18 TVSTAGAAI
+18 AVSAAAHGDSGQCVEVPKSGAA
-27 QGDPVHCVEA
+27 
-37 PRSTA
+37 TA
-42 APSAFSL
+42 DFSV
-49 GNSRDWGNISQI
+49 GASRDWGNISQI

-68 RGLAAPRQAIA
+68 RGLTAPRQAIT
-79 QRFLESHP
+79 QRFLETHP
-87 DRYDFLIVFTTFE
+87 DRYDFLIVFTTFD
-100 FATGDAVAFYNPVRN
+100 FPTGDAVAFYNPVRN

-121 QALFDHSAA
+121 QAVFDHSAA

-144 ALQRYVLSQR
+144 ALRRHVLFPR

-171 RWGVGV
+171 RWGAGV

-182 QGQPRNDLRGRDD
+182 QGQPRGDLRGRDGS
-195 THWSY
+195 HWSY

-213 WARREDGRYES
+213 WERREDGRYAS
-224 RNVRFRYSALDLY
+224 RNITYRYSALDLY

-257 GNAADL
+257 GNATDM
-263 PRLGAISAGSAES
+263 PRLGALSAGSAES
-276 VHIGQIIAAEG
+276 VRIEQIIAAEG
-287 ARQPGVA
+287 PRQPGVA
-294 TAQKEFRAA
+294 RAQKEFRAA
-303 VIVLTRP
+303 LIVLTRA
-310 QENIPAETLVALENL
+310 QENLPAETLAALENL
-325 RIRAQ
+325 RVRAQ
-330 QHFAQVTNGRGTLRI
+330 QHFAQVTGGRGTLRI
-345 YNETRETA
+345 YNETREAA
-353 QAQLPAILSGSG
+353 QAQLPAILEGSG
-365 DSVQPGGITAALDWL
+365 NNPLPGGVSAALEWL

-396 AVRDTAAVIEL
+396 AQRDTAAVIEL

-425 AAQSA
+425 AAQA
-430 ANHDQQSARLLLD
+430 AVNHDQQSARLVLHSD
-443 GNPTLATQLIAAQ
+443 DTAAANLIAAQ
-456 SADGGWGLVA
+456 SPGGGWGLAA

-472 TDTALV
+472 ADTALV
-478 AAALARR
+478 AAALAGR
-485 ESGAGSVRTA
+485 ESGTGSVRAA
-495 LQQLATR
+495 LQQLAAR
-502 QNGDGSFALGTQGRG
+502 QNSDGSFALAAQGRG
-517 HMLPTLHAV
+517 HMLPTLYAV
-526 RAFAQAPAAQ
+526 RAFAQAPPAQ
-536 ADPVISAASAWLQGK
+536 ADPVIAAASAWLQGK
-551 ARAGGGYG
+551 IRPGGGYG
-559 DGETSLADSI
+559 DDETSLADSI
-569 ELYTLARTLQLPAA
+569 ELSLLERPLQLPGGTG
-583 ADSALHDFLAQRQ
+583 SALRDFLTQRQ

-607 LTARAALAQM
+607 LTARAALAQA
-617 RAQRANLRIDGAL
+617 RAQRANLRVDGAL
-630 SAVPAA
+630 AAVPAA

-645 NAVAHNSGGVS
+645 SAVVHNSGGVS

-669 AQGGTPLGSDIAVPA
+669 AQGGTPIGSDAAIPA
-684 LIPGARFS
+684 LIPGARLTL
-692 VNQSWDSSGHA
+692 NQHWDSRDQA
-703 GARQFWLQLD
+703 GPRQFWLQLD
-713 AAQAIDELNES
+713 AAAAIDELNET

-735 PVPTQPDLELR
+735 PVPAQPDLELR
-746 GADLALNPASVTQLP
+746 GAELALSPASVTQLP
-761 TTAQLSGS
+761 ATVQLSGS
-769 VRNLGATAASGVRLR
+769 VRNLGASAAGGVRLR
-784 LLNETTAQVLA
+784 LLNEATAQVLA
-795 ETTLDVA
+795 ETTADVA
-802 ARSSSAF
+802 ARTSTAF
-809 TLQFAVSTAATL
+809 ALQFDVTTAANL

-828 PDNQIT
+828 PDNQIA
-834 EARETNNQASLILP
+834 EARETNNQASLLLP
-848 YGPSLDLEVLPAGL
+848 YGPSLDLETRPADL
-862 SLADAD
+862 SLGDAN
-868 PPQQGRDVNFRI
+868 PPQQGHDVTFRI

-891 PFQLLAQIHQG
+891 PFQLLAQVQQG
-902 AVTST
+902 AVIST
-907 LLDQPVQIPAGT
+907 LLDQPVQIPAGA
-919 SIERRVSWRAQESGP
+919 SIERRLSWRARESGP
-934 AQLTVQLDA
+934 AQLSVRLDGPGQLA
-943 LNQLNELREDNNSAQ
+943 ELREDNNAAQ
-958 LDFTVA
+958 LDFSIA
-964 TPDKPDLLAVPASLG
+964 APDKPDLVAVPASLG

-998 NAGAAAGPFKVAL
+998 NAGAAAGAFKVAV

-1021 RLAETSLAG
+1021 RLAESSLAG
-1030 LAAGVETL
+1030 LAAGAETL
-1038 VNFAIPA
+1038 VSFAIPA

-1079 VRAYADISVSSAA
+1079 VRAHADISVSSAA

-1116 GQTATDFR
+1116 GQTAVGFR

-1130 DAVNGVLVAPEQLI
+1130 DSVSGALVAPEQLI
-1144 SELAPGAEAVLS
+1144 SELAPGAEAVLN

-1169 LSVVADSGGAV
+1169 LSVVADSGGAI
-1180 AENLEENNTAV
+1180 AENVEENNTAV

-1211 GDGVRDNT
+1211 GDGVRDST
-1219 SLVFRRTAAAQRI
+1219 GLVFRRTAAAQRI
-1232 EIRNAAGRIVRSF
+1232 EIRNAAGRTVRRF
-1245 DSAAGDAGNGQVSW
+1245 DSTGSEGNGQVSW
-1259 DGRNTHGRVVPDG
+1259 DGRNTYGRVVPDG
-1272 IYYPVLLTAGA
+1272 IYYPVLLTAGE

-1289 IVVDTDRSSF
+1289 VVVDTDRSSF
-1299 VAAIGSPLLLE
+1299 VAAIASPLLLE

-1321 PAGSELQHLLFTNT
+1321 PAGGELQHLLFSNT
-1335 HPVSAIPRLSGLY
+1335 HPASASPRLNGLY
-1348 RSSALEPALE
+1348 RSSALEPTLE
-1358 ATVSTEWVE
+1358 ATVSSEWVE
-1367 KHLGFQSANGIG
+1367 KHLRFQLGNAIG
-1379 EDIMRPVDASS
+1379 GDQMRPVDAGS
-1390 FSPDGQWVVFEM
+1390 FSPDGQWVVFEL

-1414 ALHSDHVR
+1414 ATHTDHVR

-1429 AGAPAGNSVHPQFID
+1429 AGGPAGASVRPQFID
-1444 ANRFIGGVLPQLH
+1444 TNRFVGGVLPQLH
-1457 IYDLRSGSKTPL
+1457 IYDLSSGSKTPL
-1469 RSLPADTQKVQ
+1469 RNLPPDTRKVQ
-1480 IFPHGLYLFTS
+1480 IFPHGLYLWTYA
-1491 SNEDPSHYA
+1491 SNAEAPSHYA

-1506 PILALPQRGDSTQ
+1506 PILALPQGGDSTE

-1527 GAKALIYR
+1527 GSKALIYR

-1540 ESVSLFSADATPL
+1540 ESVSLFSTDAAPL

-1603 RGGQQRSSVQLPPAD
+1603 RGGQQRRDTQLPATD
-1618 TQLDQGL
+1618 TQLDLGL

-1646 NNAAV
+1646 NSAAV
-1651 DCEASQWL
+1651 DCAASQWL

-1682 YAGVVRC
+1682 YAGVVLC

-1695 DRHPAVLEAFAVDI
+1695 DRHPAALEAFAVDI
-1709 DSGTSSRV
+1709 DNGTSRRV

-1728 ELRPRYIFGDG
+1728 ALRPRYIFGDG
-1739 AQLARDGRYAAG
+1739 AVLARDGRYAAS

-1757 QPWPAAENI
+1757 QPWPQAESI
-1766 GGTQDGA
+1766 DGAQDGTM
-1773 LPFSSSDDGVLLG
+1773 PFSQSDDGVLLG
-1786 LDNDNRVRHNA
+1786 LDNGNPVRHNA

-1836 LSGAATWQ
+1836 LSSTATWQ

-1871 IRLTVVDKAG
+1871 IRLSVVDKAG

-1892 QSGSPIS
+1892 QSGSPIA
-1899 SFELQPRYFSP
+1899 SFELQPRHFSP
-1910 NGDDVK
+1910 NGDGVK
-1916 DTAIV
+1916 DAATV

-1933 RVLDVH
+1933 RVLDVD
-1939 GTVLREEIQTL
+1939 GTALREEIQTL
-1950 DPGLHTFS
+1950 DAGPHSFS
-1958 WNGRDQQGQLQPDGV
+1958 WNGRNQQGQLQPDGV
-1973 YRIDVGGMAANTVLD
+1973 YRIDVSGTAANIVLD

-2002 RRSVI
+2002 RRSLL
-2007 TNKVP
+2007 TNTVH

-2021 DDANLETVR
+2021 TDAHLEAVR
-2030 LQSAPHGSNEWQ
+2030 LQSAPHGSNEWRDLA
-2042 EVVLPGTNATLHL
+2042 LPGGNTTLQL

-2066 RVTALDRAGNRSSV
+2066 RVTALDRAGNRSSLD
-2080 ELGSLEDHVR
+2080 LGPLEDHVR
-2090 IVDCEKLDCADPTPS
+2090 IVDCENRGCADPTPL
-2105 NYPKGEQPAAPE
+2105 NYPEHERPSAPE

-2122 AFPDRYPIIVD
+2122 AFPDSYPIIVD
-2133 RPEEFALHFQD
+2133 QPEAFALHFQD
-2144 MTPGLAAVEIEIANA
+2144 VTPGLAAVEIESATA

-2167 LAHLPGTLAPFVFDK
+2167 LAHLPGTTPPFVFDK
-2182 PAKRAFRLDLPLQ
+2182 PDKRAFRLELPLQ
-2195 DLPAGSDLYLRPAGI
+2195 DLPAGSDLFLRPAGI

-2228 IDLPAKLCYWQGTDL
+2228 IGAPAKLCYTQGSDL
-2243 TDVPEP
+2243 TTVPEP
-2249 LRELAQRPDPA
+2249 LRELAQRPDPQ
-2260 WTQVFVQTHFSG
+2260 WIQVFVPTYLPG
-2272 LPESLKL
+2272 LSESLRL
-2279 FIGPGKSLQSHAHN
+2279 YIGPHHSAEPRARNAH
-2293 AYGAV
+2293 GAV
-2298 FLVPSNGA
+2298 FLIPYNGA
-2306 SNAQGA
+2306 FGA
-2312 VALPGDRTLR
+2312 HGTVVLPGGQTLR
-2322 GPVADIRCRL
+2322 GPAADIRCRIGSE
-2332 VPDAPD
+2332 VPD
-2338 DELIAK
+2338 DELTALST
-2344 NAVLVDPQC
+2344 VLVDPQC
-2353 GSQPTGQTRIDFF
+2353 GSQPTGQTRIDFSS
-2366 TKGQPTFDSVLIKV
+2366 KRQPTFDSAIIKV
-2380 KGPEPQEVLLNEAPV
+2380 KGPEPQEVLLNETPV

-2409 RLPIATAQRPAG
+2409 HLPIATVQRPAG
-2421 ILRIISEYYT
+2421 RLRIISEYYT
-2431 QGSGLLPLLSEVEL
+2431 QGSALLPLVSEVEL

-2452 QAVLDQPANGSR
+2452 QAVLDKPANGSR
-2464 VCALLGNGKQRLDF
+2464 VCALLNQGNQRLDF
-2478 YAGLRNDTKLQSQLE
+2478 YAGLGNDTQLQAQLE

-2499 DGEKYNCLEI
+2499 DGEKYDCLDV
-2509 DDEGIAQSSSGR
+2509 DDAGAARTTAGR
-2521 CKPRGGFR
+2521 CKSRGGFR
-2529 TLSQTDYSQKLEEAY
+2529 TLAQSDYSHKLEEPY
-2544 DGTGTSGLAAFNGPI
+2544 DAAGGGGLTAFNGPI

-2573 CSNSAFYLDSKVEL
+2573 CSNSTFYLDSKVEL
-2587 DEAAPAHPRIGNASV
+2587 DEAAPPHPRIGHTSV
-2602 FTAGIPELNALHSSY
+2602 STAGLPQLSAPHGSY
-2617 VPVLGLSRTGSPRY
+2617 VPVLGLSHAGAPRY
-2631 RNVTLT
+2631 RNAILA

-2650 HAVTTTDASHQLGSE
+2650 HAVTATGASHQLGPE
-2665 LQQMSTGNAISGNFG
+2665 LQQLSTGNAISGNFG
-2680 LSWDGQVNGSPAA
+2680 VSWDGQVNGSPAA

-2722 GPELAL
+2722 GPALAL

-2734 SVLDAATTEVR
+2734 SVLDAATAEIR
-2745 GTVDDVHFGSFDTA
+2745 GIVDDPHFGSFDTA
-2759 QPYWQLGVRVGSG
+2759 QPYWQLGVRVGGG
-2772 PLQLINEQ
+2772 PLQLVNEQ

-2800 SAQFA
+2800 TAQFA
-2805 LLGVDDFGNTSEIAL
+2805 LHGVDDFGNASEIAL

-2865 VTISGP
+2865 VTISSS

-2881 DRAFDPGTATLNWDG
+2881 DRTFDPGTTTLNWDG
-2896 AAAADGEYIVTV
+2896 AAANDGEYIVTV
-2908 TARDPAQPAL
+2908 TARDAAQPAL
-2918 SESARLALSVDTTP
+2918 SESARLALGVDTTP
-2932 PAVLELEP
+2932 PAVLEREP
-2940 AQPFARQGDIALRL
+2940 AQPFARQGDIAVRL
-2954 DEAHLDR
+2954 DEPHLDR

-2981 SGRRLLGRVENLADG
+2981 SGRRMLGRVESLADG

-3019 VDRVAPELA
+3019 VDRVAPELV
-3028 LDTPPQDQV
+3028 LDTPLADHV
-3037 LPRAATAVAI
+3037 LPRAAATVAI
-3047 NGSATDANFAR
+3047 NGSATDTNFAR

-3066 GQQDWNNLGSGASV
+3066 GQQDWSNLGNGTSA

-3102 RAEDQAGNSAELLRA
+3102 RAEDHAGNSAELLRA

-3137 VNGSLRVL
+3137 VSGPLRVR

-3162 PDDAAADRWTPVFRG
+3162 ADDAAADRWTPVFRG
-3177 VSAVSDGELGV
+3177 LATVSDGELGV
-3188 LDLALAEGDYRL
+3188 LDLSLAEGDYRL
-3200 RLRVTDRA
+3200 RLRVSDRA
-3208 GHSANA
+3208 GHNA
-3214 LAQFRIDRSPPATP
+3214 TAVARFHIDRSPPPTP

-3249 SDLAGYAVYRNG
+3249 GDLAGYAVYRNG

-3267 LAQQPRHIDAAIA
+3267 LASQPRHSDAAIA

-3298 APSNS
+3298 TPSNS
-3303 VQLDVDR
+3303 VELAVDR
-3310 TPPTVALQAPRSD
+3310 TPPAVALLAPRSD
-3323 ERVGGIRAV
+3323 ERVGGIRAI

-3339 DDDFAYW
+3339 DDDFASW
-3346 ELSVRRAD
+3346 ELSVHRAD
-3354 GSGAV
+3354 GSGTA

-3364 SGLPQQNQPLLQ
+3364 SSLPQQNQPLLQ
-3376 WDTRAWAE
+3376 WDTRSWAE
-3384 DSALILRLAARDRSG
+3384 DSALVLRLAARDLSG
-3399 NEATAEV
+3399 NEAATEI

-3425 AGGDAQVSW
+3425 AGTDAQVSW
-3434 NANAETDL
+3434 NASAETDL

-3456 STQLPTDLRVLALTD
+3456 SEQLPADLRVLALSD
-3471 ISYLDAAL
+3471 IRYSDAAL
-3479 ADGTHQY
+3479 ADGVHQY

-3496 LSPPSDPASLGPLD
+3496 LSPPSQPASAGPLD
-3510 NGPPHL
+3510 SGPPRL
-3516 QIDTPEDGHAFEQT
+3516 QIDAPEDGFAFEHR
-3530 LEIRASSADQ
+3530 LDIRASSADQ
-3540 DIASVEFAYRAIGD
+3540 DIASVEFAYRAVGAG
-3554 SSWTTLQP
+3554 SWTVLQP
-3562 VLTTAP
+3562 VLTAAP
-3568 FQITW
+3568 YRITW
-3573 NAQGLPQGDYEI
+3573 NAQGLQQGEYEI
-3585 RALPQDSGGRS
+3585 RALAQDTGGLS

-3610 TAPSPPLQLR
+3610 TAPSPPVQLR
-3620 ARGDGDDV
+3620 ARADGDGV
-3628 QLEWLASTAADVS
+3628 QLEWLPSTAADVS
-3641 GYSIERWD
+3641 GYRVERWD
-3649 GGNWQLAGD
+3649 GGSWQLAGND
-3658 DVTGVT
+3658 IAGLT
-3664 FRDAGRDDGDWRY
+3664 FRDASLGDGAWHY

-3691 IEDTAIVFG
+3691 VEDTAIVFG
-3700 LSLEQPYTPTSAAQT
+3700 LTLEQPYTPTRSTQT
-3715 ALQGRGARPGSV
+3715 ALLGRGARPGNV

-3732 NAAGDSTLPL
+3732 NAAGDSTLPRL
-3742 LQTTAD
+3742 PTTAD

-3753 GAITLQPGE
+3753 SAIALQPGE

-3769 SDSLGNRSR
+3769 TDSLGNRSR
-3778 ESEVWLQQ
+3778 EAEVWLQQ

-3799 AQGYAAQLDWSLNP
+3799 AQAYAAQLDWTLNP

-3821 VQRNGRPLAADQAL
+3821 VQRNGHPLAADQAL
-3835 DGLSA
+3835 GGLSA
-3840 VSDLCCD
+3840 VSDLCCAA
-3847 VEFAVDGD
+3847 ELAADGD
-3855 PATAWTFYAGYAAP
+3855 PATAWAFYTGYAALE
-3869 DEASDLDPALEIGL
+3869 EASALDPALEIGL

-3897 NAAEA
+3897 STAEA
-3902 SGNVDIYARTPHAAW
+3902 SGNVDIYARTPRAAW

-3925 TAAVQSAAVFEQ
+3925 TAAARDATVFEQ

-3942 RVRVVVRSPAGHAT
+3942 RIRIVVRSPYGYAA

-3962 AGLRL
+3962 AELRL

-3977 QTETLL
+3977 HQETLL

-3997 GLESAPSASAEL
+3997 GFESALSAAAEL
-4009 AIGDATG
+4009 PIGDATG
-4016 PDAVE
+4016 PAAVE
-4021 LSGTLDGNSAQLG
+4021 LSGTLDGNSAQLS

-4051 GSVIANLPAQAPRSH
+4051 GSVIANLPAPAPRHH

-4078 QVIAYDSYGN
+4078 QVIAYDNYGN
-4088 AGAPSNEVVLV
+4088 ASAPSNEVTLN
-4099 VAGEAPQVPQ
+4099 VAGEAPPLPQ
-4109 NLQVTRVPAGGAL
+4109 NLQVARVPAGGAL
-4122 DISWQAPAAGP
+4122 DIRWQQPAAGP
-4133 AVTAYTL
+4133 AAVAYTL

-4175 VQSVDAAG
+4175 VQSVDSAG
-4183 NRSPQSAPVSG
+4183 NRSPQTAPVSG
-4194 MPRDEQGPPAPL
+4194 TPRDEQGPPAPL
-4206 LTWPTRAGQPLQV
+4206 LTWPTRAGQPLQT
-4219 GTGASAVCGLA
+4219 GAGASAVCGLA
-4230 EAGSLVDLEHDGQV
+4230 ETGSLVDLERDGQI
-4244 LGQARAAAADSYRS
+4244 LGQARAAAADSHRS

-4264 TNEIRAAADGVH
+4264 TSEIRAAADGVH

-4281 TDNRQRIVDL
+4281 SDDRLRIVNL
-4291 STQTGEALSAD
+4291 STQASEVLSGA
-4302 ARLTQW
+4302 ARLAQW
-4308 SARGS
+4308 SARNA
-4313 TLYYADGNRL
+4313 TVYYADGNRL
-4323 LSQQPGAA
+4323 LSQAPGAA
-4331 AVDLGFALDELRRY
+4331 AVDLGLALDELRRY

-4350 DNQVLLYGA
+4350 DNQVLLLGA

-4377 RRYVALDGRD
+4377 RRYAALDGRD
-4387 LLDSTPLLAPDL
+4387 LLDSAPLLAPDL

-4427 SALAPSWA
+4427 STLTPAWA

-4442 YSRGHDGSHYNLDI
+4442 YSRGYDGSHYSLDI
-4456 YDAIARQPLL
+4456 YDAIAHQPLL
-4466 SLPLA
+4466 SAPLL
-4471 QQSPRAVAWSPD
+4471 QSPRAVAWSPD
-4483 GSQLVAG
+4483 ASQLVIG
-4490 LDSRIS
+4490 LDIS
-4496 LYSADSGLPLPP
+4496 IGLHAADSGLPLPP
-4508 LPFNLAL
+4508 LPFNLRL

-4537 DIVTPAGWFCSTP
+4537 DTVTPAGWFCSLP
-4550 LPLRAGDN
+4550 LALRAGDN
-4558 RIGASAVDDAGNRG
+4558 RIGASALDDAGNRG
-4572 PSAAPLLLQS
+4572 PAAAPLLLQS

-4604 PGQAVTALVTLRNAG
+4604 PDQAVTTLVTLRNTG

-4627 LAAQLIAPDGSAR
+4627 LAAQLIAPDGSTR
-4640 ALALAAPL
+4640 TLALAAPL

-4681 QQLTEARED
+4681 QQLNEARED

-4695 AALAVSAT
+4695 TALAVSAT

-4714 SLFRP
+4714 TLFRP

-4735 FGGGRVRLEI
+4735 FGGGRVRLDI

-4751 RVADLGEASVPALDH
+4751 RVADLGELSVPALDH

-4806 FSIAALRRVALN
+4806 FSIAALRRIALD
-4818 IAPVTPAPRSGMR
+4818 ITPVTPAPRSGMR
-4831 VQLRSELQFLQ
+4831 VQLRSALQFLQ
-4842 GNALLQNA
+4842 GNALLPNA
-4850 SLRASVHSSEGVE
+4850 SLRASVHSSNGTE

-4881 REDSWDTTTAAAGV
+4881 REDSWDTAAATAGV

-4915 QLGGAVTDAVR
+4915 QLSGAVTDAVR
-4926 LSGSLALA
+4926 LSGYLALA
-4934 PGARLIAGQDGVLRY
+4934 PGARLVAGQDGVLRY
-4949 RLVNDGSAALSTLQL
+4949 RLVNDGTAAVSTLQL

-4990 AYESS
+4990 AYEGS
-4995 VALQAPPLLLQS
+4995 VALQAPPLQLQS
-5007 HVALLEARAAGDA
+5007 HIALLEARAAGDA

-5041 ISVLAPAG
+5041 ISVLAPGSA
-5049 TLQPAIVP
+5049 LQPAIVP

-5067 AITEAHLRIDGGSW
+5067 AIAEARLRIDGGTW

-5095 LGGLADGAHQVEFN
+5095 LGGLADGAHQVEFS

-5121 AQAFTVDAQPP
+5121 AQAFTIDAQPP

-5144 ANHDLSA
+5144 ANHGLNA
-5151 VISISDAN
+5151 AISISDAN
-5159 LDTVQTRIHL
+5159 LDTAQTRIHL

-5199 SQTARHFRIDRTP
+5199 SQTARHFHIDRTP

-5223 AVVAESLVGVQV
+5223 AVVAESLVSVQV
-5235 LSEAGAEVTLSTG
+5235 LSEAGAEITLSTG
-5248 AYSAQ
+5248 AYSALQ
-5253 QVAAGGGIAQFANV
+5253 AAAGGGIAAFASV

-5278 IARDAAGNAS
+5278 VARDAAGNAS
-5288 PVAAVT
+5288 PVAAIT

-5339 SLHLDVL
+5339 SLRLDVL

-5406 ADRSAPQLQALA
+5406 ADRSAPLLQALA
-5418 PTAASVLRA
+5418 PTVNSVLRA
-5427 PLRLRASASDALSPP
+5427 PLRLRASASDVLSPP

-5459 STGDTFESA
+5459 TTGDTFESA
-5468 PLKLADGDHSYRL
+5468 LLKLTDGDHSYRL

-5501 NTAPLISLSGV
+5501 STAPLISFSGV
-5512 SDGDLLNHA
+5512 ADGELLNHA

-5533 QTSSIRLNGQPFVS
+5533 QSSSIRLNGQPFTS
-5547 GTAVGSDG
+5547 GTAVSSDG
-5555 DYLLQVEA
+5555 DYLLQADA

-5575 RFTLDLQAPAVSV
+5575 HFTLDLQAPAVSV

-5621 VTTVQANAQ
+5621 VTTVQADAQ
-5630 GHFRSA
+5630 GRFRSA

-5658 SAEVSVDVTY
+5658 SAEVTADVTY

-5719 DGDVLAQ
+5719 AGDVLAQ
-5726 DQYTLDLATGAETTR
+5726 DQYTLDLAAGAETTR

-5761 QLRAADGTP
+5761 QLRAAGGTP
-5770 QWIALGTTNA
+5770 QWVALGTTSA

-5794 FWNGFEPPGTEDGLF
+5794 FWNGFEPPGAEDGLF

>member
-1 MLRSFRPI
+1 MLRSFRPF

-18 TVSTAGAAI
+18 NVSTAGAAI

-37 PRSTA
+37 PRSAA

-182 QGQPRNDLRGRDD
+182 QGQPRNDLRGRDGM
-195 THWSY
+195 HWSY

-263 PRLGAISAGSAES
+263 PRLGALSAGSAES

-294 TAQKEFRAA
+294 AAQKEFRAA

-345 YNETRETA
+345 FNEARETA

-365 DSVQPGGITAALDWL
+365 DSVQPGGINAALDWL

-425 AAQSA
+425 AAQTA
-430 ANHDQQSARLLLD
+430 ANHDQQSARLLLED
-443 GNPTLATQLIAAQ
+443 DATLATQLIAAQ
-456 SADGGWGLVA
+456 STDGGWGLAA

-478 AAALARR
+478 AAALARH
-485 ESGAGSVRTA
+485 ESGADSLRAA

-517 HMLPTLHAV
+517 HMLPTLQAV

-551 ARAGGGYG
+551 TRAGGGYG

-583 ADSALHDFLAQRQ
+583 ADSALHDFLTQRQ

-645 NAVAHNSGGVS
+645 GAVVHNSGGVS

-669 AQGGTPLGSDIAVPA
+669 AQGGSPLGSDIAVPA

-713 AAQAIDELNES
+713 AAEAVDELNES

-761 TTAQLSGS
+761 TTVQLSGS
-769 VRNLGATAASGVRLR
+769 VRNLGAAAAGGARLR

-821 KLRLAAD
+821 KLRLSVD
-828 PDNQIT
+828 PDNQIA

-848 YGPSLDLEVLPAGL
+848 YGQSLDLEILPAGL
-862 SLADAD
+862 SLADAN

-891 PFQLLAQIHQG
+891 PFQLLAQLHQG

-934 AQLTVQLDA
+934 AQLSVQLDA
-943 LNQLNELREDNNSAQ
+943 PNQLAELREDNNTAQ

-998 NAGAAAGPFKVAL
+998 NAGAAASAFKVAL

-1030 LAAGVETL
+1030 LAAGAETL

-1045 LDLRYDTPLFA
+1045 LELRYDTPLFA
-1056 VVDADLAI
+1056 IVDADLAI

-1079 VRAYADISVSSAA
+1079 VRAYADINVSSAA
-1092 IELQPSAPVP
+1092 IELQPSAPVLGAP
-1102 GLPVQALVRVRNLG
+1102 LQAVVRVRNIG
-1116 GQTATDFR
+1116 GQAAQDVR

-1130 DAVNGVLVAPEQLI
+1130 DAVTGVLVAPEQTI
-1144 SELAPGAEAVLS
+1144 AELAPGAEAVLQ
-1156 WNWTFG
+1156 WNWNFG

-1169 LSVVADSGGAV
+1169 LSVFADAGATV
-1180 AENLEENNTAV
+1180 VENVEENNIAI
-1191 LPVSLQDQ
+1191 LPVALQDQ
-1199 DLYASERYFSPN
+1199 DFYASEGYFSPN
-1211 GDGVRDNT
+1211 GDGVRDST
-1219 SLVFRRTAAAQRI
+1219 SLVFRHAAAAQRI
-1232 EIRNAAGRIVRSF
+1232 EIRNAAGRIVRRF
-1245 DSAAGDAGNGQVSW
+1245 DSATGSEASNQVSW
-1259 DGRNTHGRVVPDG
+1259 DGRNLQGRVVPDG
-1272 IYYPVLLTAGA
+1272 IYYPVLLTAGV
-1283 ETARTD
+1283 ETARTVV
-1289 IVVDTDRSSF
+1289 VVDTNRSSF
-1299 VAAIGSPLLLE
+1299 IAAIGSPLLLQ

-1316 LWFHP
+1316 LWFYP

-1335 HPVSAIPRLSGLY
+1335 HPASAFPRLSGLY

-1367 KHLGFQSANGIG
+1367 KHLGFQSGNGIG
-1379 EDIMRPVDASS
+1379 GDLMRPVDARS

-1457 IYDLRSGSKTPL
+1457 IYDLGSGSKTPL
-1469 RSLPADTQKVQ
+1469 RNLPADTQKVQ

-1491 SNEDPSHYA
+1491 SSEAPSHYA
-1500 PLDAQQ
+1500 PLDAQR
-1506 PILALPQRGDSTQ
+1506 PILALPQRGDSAQ
-1519 FRVVLNED
+1519 FRVVPNED
-1527 GAKALIYR
+1527 GTKALVYR

-1578 QAQWISRDGSVLLID
+1578 QAQWISRDGSLLLVD

-1637 DALYDASTC
+1637 DALYESSTC
-1646 NNAAV
+1646 DGAAV

-1677 VLTSE
+1677 VLTSA

-1717 LAGQRAADLTS
+1717 LAGRRAADLTP
-1728 ELRPRYIFGDG
+1728 ELRPRYIFGDE

-1751 GAPLSP
+1751 GASLSP
-1757 QPWPAAENI
+1757 HSWPQAENI
-1766 GGTQDGA
+1766 SSTLDGA
-1773 LPFSSSDDGVLLG
+1773 MPFSNSDDGVLLG
-1786 LDNDNRVRHNA
+1786 LSNDNRVRHNA

-1836 LSGAATWQ
+1836 LGGTASWQ

-1910 NGDDVK
+1910 NGDGVK
-1916 DTAIV
+1916 DTATV

-1933 RVLDVH
+1933 RVLDMH

-1950 DPGLHTFS
+1950 DPGLHTFN

-1973 YRIDVGGMAANTVLD
+1973 YRIDIGGMAANTVLD
-1988 NTPPQVTGEVQQPN
+1988 NTPPQVTGEIEQPN
-2002 RRSVI
+2002 RRSLI
-2007 TNKVP
+2007 TGKVP
-2012 WEPAVSGAA
+2012 WEPAVSGGA
-2021 DDANLETVR
+2021 DDANLESVR
-2030 LQSAPHGSNEWQ
+2030 LHSAPHGSNDWQ
-2042 EVVLPGTNATLHL
+2042 EVVLPGTRAASSLT
-2055 ADISLMAGRDF
+2055 DISLMAGKDF
-2066 RVTALDRAGNRSSV
+2066 RVIALDRAGNRSSLD
-2080 ELGSLEDHVR
+2080 LGAMQDHVR
-2090 IVDCEKLDCADPTPS
+2090 IVDCEKNCSDPAPL
-2105 NYPKGEQPAAPE
+2105 NYPQSERPDAPE

-2122 AFPDRYPIIVD
+2122 AFPDRYPLIVD

-2144 MTPGLAAVEIEIANA
+2144 ITPGLAAVEIESANA

-2182 PAKRAFRLDLPLQ
+2182 PDKRAFRLELPLQ
-2195 DLPAGSDLYLRPAGI
+2195 DLPAGSDLFLRPTGI
-2210 RSDGS
+2210 QSDGS
-2215 RVPGNQIRVLLRG
+2215 RVPGNQIRMLLRG
-2228 IDLPAKLCYWQGTDL
+2228 IGAPVQLCYENGSDL

-2249 LRELAQRPDPA
+2249 LRELAQRPDPQ
-2260 WTQVFVQTHFSG
+2260 WIQVFVPTYLPG
-2272 LPESLKL
+2272 LSESLRL
-2279 FIGPGKSLQSHAHN
+2279 DIGLSHSVEPRARNAH
-2293 AYGAV
+2293 GAV
-2298 FLVPSNGA
+2298 FLIPYYGA
-2306 SNAQGA
+2306 NSAQGT
-2312 VALPGDRTLR
+2312 VVLSGGRTLR
-2322 GPVADIRCRL
+2322 GPAARIRCR
-2332 VPDAPD
+2332 VGSVPD
-2338 DELIAK
+2338 DELTAIG
-2344 NAVLVDPQC
+2344 AVLVDPQC
-2353 GSQPTGQTRIDFF
+2353 GSQPTGQARFDFSSNQ
-2366 TKGQPTFDSVLIKV
+2366 QPTFDSVLIKV
-2380 KGPEPQEVLLNEAPV
+2380 KGPEPQEVLLNETPV
-2395 RNDAAPGSLRPWEL
+2395 RNDAAPGSLHAWEL
-2409 RLPIATAQRPAG
+2409 HLPIATAQRPAG
-2421 ILRIISEYYT
+2421 MLRIISEYYT
-2431 QGSGLLPLLSEVEL
+2431 QVSPLIRLMSEVEL

-2452 QAVLDQPANGSR
+2452 RSVLDQPANGSR
-2464 VCALLGNGKQRLDF
+2464 VCAMLNNGYQSLDF
-2478 YAGLRNDTKLQSQLE
+2478 YARLGNDTQLQAQLE

-2499 DGEKYNCLEI
+2499 DGEKYNCLDV
-2509 DDEGIAQSSSGR
+2509 DDEGAARTTAGR
-2521 CKPRGGFR
+2521 CEPRGGFR
-2529 TLSQTDYSQKLEEAY
+2529 TLAQSDYFHSLKKSY
-2544 DGTGTSGLAAFNGPI
+2544 DASGTGGLTAFNGPM

-2587 DEAAPAHPRIGNASV
+2587 DEAAPPHPRIGNATV
-2602 FTAGIPELNALHSSY
+2602 DPGDIPQLTALHGSY
-2617 VPVLGLSRTGSPRY
+2617 VPVLGLSGIGSPRY
-2631 RNVTLT
+2631 RNVTLA
-2637 LSAAEPLDYTAAL
+2637 LSAAEPLDYSAAL
-2650 HAVTTTDASHQLGSE
+2650 HAVTSSGSSRELGPE
-2665 LQQMSTGNAISGNFG
+2665 LQQLSTGNAISGNFG
-2680 LSWDGQVNGSPAA
+2680 LSWDGRVNGSPAA

-2704 DGCGWKAARVYL
+2704 DGCGWKASRVYL
-2716 IDVDST
+2716 VDVDST

-2728 TEPAAG
+2728 TEPAAA

-2745 GTVDDVHFGSFDTA
+2745 GIVDDVHFGSFDTA

-2772 PLQLINEQ
+2772 PVQLINEQ

-2800 SAQFA
+2800 AAQFT
-2805 LLGVDDFGNTSEIAL
+2805 LHGVDDFGNTSDIAL

-2865 VTISGP
+2865 VAISSP
-2871 QGTLVAQLAS
+2871 QGSLVAQLAS
-2881 DRAFDPGTATLNWDG
+2881 NRAFDPGTATLNWDG
-2896 AAAADGEYIVTV
+2896 AAADGEYIVSV
-2908 TARDPAQPAL
+2908 TARDPAQPAH
-2918 SESARLALSVDTTP
+2918 SESARLALGVDTTP

-2961 YDIRLLDAAGNVVA
+2961 YDIRLLNAAGNVVA

-2981 SGRRLLGRVENLADG
+2981 SGRRLLGRVENLVDG

-3019 VDRVAPELA
+3019 VDRVAPELT
-3028 LDTPPQDQV
+3028 LDTPPQEQV
-3037 LPRAATAVAI
+3037 LPRPATAVAI
-3047 NGSATDANFAR
+3047 NGSATDMNFAR

-3066 GQQDWNNLGSGASV
+3066 GQQDWSNLGSGTSA

-3102 RAEDQAGNSAELLRA
+3102 RAEDQAGNSAERLRA

-3137 VNGSLRVL
+3137 VSGALRVL

-3162 PDDAAADRWTPVFRG
+3162 PEDAAADRWTPVFRG
-3177 VSAVSDGELGV
+3177 VSPVSDGELGT

-3200 RLRVTDRA
+3200 RLRANDRA
-3208 GHSANA
+3208 GHSATA
-3214 LAQFRIDRSPPATP
+3214 VAQFRIDRSPPAVP

-3249 SDLAGYAVYRNG
+3249 GDLAGYAIYRNG

-3310 TPPTVALQAPRSD
+3310 TPPTVALQAPRND
-3323 ERVGGIRAV
+3323 ERIGGIRAV

-3339 DDDFAYW
+3339 DDDFASW

-3384 DSALILRLAARDRSG
+3384 DSALILRLAARDHSG

-3406 PVRIDNLAPAA
+3406 PVRIDNLAPGA
-3417 PTGLSAVL
+3417 PTGLNAVL

-3442 LGYVLYRNGRPVNG
+3442 LGYVLYRNGQPVNG
-3456 STQLPTDLRVLALTD
+3456 GPQLPTDLRVLALADT
-3471 ISYLDAAL
+3471 SYLDAAL
-3479 ADGTHQY
+3479 ADGTHRY
-3486 VVHAIDHAGN
+3486 VVHAIDSAGN
-3496 LSPPSDPASLGPLD
+3496 LSPPSQPASLGPLD

-3516 QIDTPEDGHAFEQT
+3516 QIDTPEDGHAFEQS

-3540 DIASVEFAYRAIGD
+3540 DIASVEFAYRAVGD
-3554 SSWTTLQP
+3554 SSWTALQP

-3568 FQITW
+3568 YRITW

-3585 RALPQDSGGRS
+3585 RALALDTGGLS

-3610 TAPSPPLQLR
+3610 TAPSPPQQLR
-3620 ARGDGDDV
+3620 ARGDGDGV
-3628 QLEWLASTAADVS
+3628 QLEWLASTTADVS
-3641 GYSIERWD
+3641 GYRVERWD
-3649 GGNWQLAGD
+3649 GSNWQLAGD
-3658 DVTGVT
+3658 DIAGVT
-3664 FRDAGRDDGDWRY
+3664 LRDAGRDDGDWRY

-3727 EIRIH
+3727 EIRVH

-3753 GAITLQPGE
+3753 SAITLQPGE
-3762 TRLRAQI
+3762 TRLRVQI

-3840 VSDLCCD
+3840 ASDLCCD
-3847 VEFAVDGD
+3847 VEFGVDGD

-3869 DEASDLDPALEIGL
+3869 DEASALDPALEIGL

-3897 NAAEA
+3897 SAAEA

-3917 VRIASLRG
+3917 VRIASLRD

-3942 RVRVVVRSPAGHAT
+3942 RVRVVVRSPVGYAT

-3962 AGLRL
+3962 AELRL
-3967 IARPLKTAPP
+3967 IARPLKSAPP

-3983 DGLHSYR
+3983 DGQHSYR
-3990 VSAVNAL
+3990 VSAVNTL
-3997 GLESAPSASAEL
+3997 GLESALSASAEL

-4021 LSGTLDGNSAQLG
+4021 LSGTLDGNSAQLS

-4051 GSVIANLPAQAPRSH
+4051 GSVIANLPAPAPRSH
-4066 TDANL
+4066 ADTNL

-4099 VAGEAPQVPQ
+4099 VAGQAPQMPQ
-4109 NLQVTRVPAGGAL
+4109 NLQVTRVSAGGTL
-4122 DISWQAPAAGP
+4122 DISWQPPAAGP

-4140 RRGDSAAG
+4140 RRGDSATG
-4148 PFVELSTAA
+4148 PFVELSTAT
-4157 TLARRDAGLVN
+4157 TLARRDAGLFN

-4175 VQSVDAAG
+4175 VQSIDAAG
-4183 NRSPQSAPVSG
+4183 NRSPQSAPASG
-4194 MPRDEQGPPAPL
+4194 IPRDEQGPPAPL
-4206 LTWPTRAGQPLQV
+4206 LTWPTRAGQPLQI
-4219 GTGASAVCGLA
+4219 GTGTSTVCGLA
-4230 EAGSLVDLEHDGQV
+4230 EAGSLVDLERDGQI

-4258 VVPAGL
+4258 VIPAGL

-4281 TDNRQRIVDL
+4281 NDNRQRIVDL
-4291 STQTGEALSAD
+4291 STQTVEALSAD
-4302 ARLTQW
+4302 ARLPQW

-4323 LSQQPGAA
+4323 LSQQPGTA

-4350 DNQVLLYGA
+4350 DNQVLLLGA

-4377 RRYVALDGRD
+4377 RRYAALDGRD

-4399 RHALLATPQGLLLLD
+4399 RYALLRTPQGLLLLD
-4414 LHSGE
+4414 LRSGE
-4419 LRAEIPAD
+4419 LRAEVPAD
-4427 SALAPSWA
+4427 SGLAPSWA

-4442 YSRGHDGSHYNLDI
+4442 YASGLGGNYSLDI
-4456 YDAIARQPLL
+4456 YDAIAHQPLL
-4466 SLPLA
+4466 NTPLT
-4471 QQSPRAVAWSPD
+4471 QSPRAVAWSPD

-4490 LDSRIS
+4490 LDNRIG

-4508 LPFNLAL
+4508 LPFNPEL

-4537 DIVTPAGWFCSTP
+4537 GIVTPSGWFCSTP

-4572 PSAAPLLLQS
+4572 PAAAALLLQS

-4627 LAAQLIAPDGSAR
+4627 LAAQLIAPDGSTR
-4640 ALALAAPL
+4640 TLALAAPL

-4681 QQLTEARED
+4681 QQLNEARED

-4751 RVADLGEASVPALDH
+4751 RVADLGEFSVPALDH
-4766 AQQWQHALNWD
+4766 AQQWQHTLNWD

-4818 IAPVTPAPRSGMR
+4818 ITPVTPAPHSGIR

-4850 SLRASVHSSEGVE
+4850 SLRASVHSSDGAE

-4881 REDSWDTTTAAAGV
+4881 REDSWDTTAAAAGV

-4949 RLVNDGSAALSTLQL
+4949 RLANDGSSALSTLQL

-4995 VALQAPPLLLQS
+4995 VALQAPPLQLQS

-5041 ISVLAPAG
+5041 ISVLAPG
-5049 TLQPAIVP
+5049 DTLQPAIVP
-5057 LRARISDAHS
+5057 LRARISDVHS
-5067 AITEAHLRIDGGSW
+5067 AIAEAHLRIDGGAW

-5095 LGGLADGAHQVEFN
+5095 LGGLADGAHQVEFS

-5151 VISISDAN
+5151 AISISDAN
-5159 LDTVQTRIHL
+5159 LDTAQTRIHL

-5190 RALDLAGNQ
+5190 RALDRAGNQ

-5235 LSEAGAEVTLSTG
+5235 LSETGAEVTLSTG

-5288 PVAAVT
+5288 SVAAIT
-5294 VRYESAAAQPLVGT
+5294 VRYESVAAQPLVGT
-5308 VQPAAAEVAHG
+5308 LQPAAAELAHG
-5319 QPLQLALQLRNP
+5319 QPLQLTLQLRNP

-5339 SLHLDVL
+5339 NLRLDVL

-5379 PLGTLTLRLEILRD
+5379 PLGALTLRLEILRD
-5393 GNWVLLDSQSITL
+5393 SNWVLLDSQSITL
-5406 ADRSAPQLQALA
+5406 VDRSAPQLQALA

-5442 VTAEYSLDGEL
+5442 VSAEYSLDGEL

-5493 AAIGFVVD
+5493 AATSFVVD

-5512 SDGDLLNHA
+5512 TDGDLLNHA
-5521 VTPLVSITEAHP
+5521 VTPLVSITETHP

-5547 GTAVGSDG
+5547 GTTVGSDG

-5575 RFTLDLQAPAVSV
+5575 HFTLDLQAPAVSV
-5588 SEPVPGS
+5588 SEPVTGS

-5606 STEPLASVHITAPGL
+5606 STEPLASVHIDAPGL
-5621 VTTVQANAQ
+5621 VTTVQADAQ
-5630 GHFRSA
+5630 GRFRSA

-5650 ATDRAGNS
+5650 ATDRAGNR

-5719 DGDVLAQ
+5719 AGDVLAQ

-5761 QLRAADGTP
+5761 QLRAADGAP
-5770 QWIALGTTNA
+5770 QWIALGTTSA

-5794 FWNGFEPPGTEDGLF
+5794 FWNGFEPPSTDDGLF

-5815 PPPVVAAASRR
+5815 PPPVVAAAARR
-5826 SVEGT
+5826 SVEGI

>member
-1 MLRSFRPI
+1 MLRFFRPF
-9 LRAALFAAF
+9 LRTALFAAF
-18 TVSTAGAAI
+18 AASAAAQGNAG
-27 QGDPVHCVEA
+27 QCVEA
-37 PRSTA
+37 PKSGA
-42 APSAFSL
+42 APADFSV
-49 GNSRDWGNISQI
+49 GASRDWGNISQI

-68 RGLAAPRQAIA
+68 RGLTAPRQAIT
-79 QRFLESHP
+79 QRFLETHP

-100 FATGDAVAFYNPVRN
+100 FPTGDAVAFYNPVRN
-115 DVSGIG
+115 DVGGIG
-121 QALFDHSAA
+121 QAVFDHSAA
-130 YGSAGRLQGYVDMA
+130 YGSAGRLQGYIDMA
-144 ALQRYVLSQR
+144 ALRRYVLSLR

-171 RWGVGV
+171 RWGAGV

-182 QGQPRNDLRGRDD
+182 QGQPRGDLRGRDG

-213 WARREDGRYES
+213 WERREDGRYAS
-224 RNVRFRYSALDLY
+224 RNVTYRYSALDLY

-257 GNAADL
+257 GNAVDM

-276 VHIGQIIAAEG
+276 VRIEQIIAAEG
-287 ARQPGVA
+287 PRQPGVA
-294 TAQKEFRAA
+294 AAQKEFRAA
-303 VIVLTRP
+303 LIVLTRP
-310 QENIPAETLVALENL
+310 QENIPADTLAALENL
-325 RIRAQ
+325 RVRAQ

-345 YNETRETA
+345 YNEMRETA
-353 QAQLPAILSGSG
+353 QAQLPAVLEGSG
-365 DSVQPGGITAALDWL
+365 DVVHPGGISAALDWL

-396 AVRDTAAVIEL
+396 ALRDTAAVIEL

-425 AAQSA
+425 TAQA
-430 ANHDQQSARLLLD
+430 GANHDQQSARLVLD
-443 GNPTLATQLIAAQ
+443 GDAALATKLIAAQ
-456 SADGGWGLVA
+456 SADGGWGLAA

-478 AAALARR
+478 AAALAGR
-485 ESGAGSVRTA
+485 ESGAGSVRAA
-495 LQQLATR
+495 LQQLAAR
-502 QNGDGSFALGTQGRG
+502 QNGDGSFALGAQGRG
-517 HMLPTLHAV
+517 HMLPTLYAV

-536 ADPVISAASAWLQGK
+536 ADPVIAAASAWLQGK
-551 ARAGGGYG
+551 IRPGGGYG
-559 DGETSLADSI
+559 DDETSLADSI
-569 ELYTLARTLQLPAA
+569 ELSTLARTLQLPAG
-583 ADSALHDFLAQRQ
+583 ADTALHDFLAQRQ

-645 NAVAHNSGGVS
+645 GAVVHNSGGIS

-669 AQGGTPLGSDIAVPA
+669 AQGSTPLGSDIAVPA

-692 VNQSWDSSGHA
+692 ISQHWDSSGHA

-713 AAQAIDELNES
+713 AAEAIDELNES

-735 PVPTQPDLELR
+735 PIPTQPDLELR
-746 GADLALNPASVTQLP
+746 GADLILNPASVTQLP
-761 TTAQLSGS
+761 TTVQLSGS
-769 VRNLGATAASGVRLR
+769 VRNLGAAAASDVRLR

-795 ETTLDVA
+795 ETTLAVA

-809 TLQFAVSTAATL
+809 TLQFNVATAATL
-821 KLRLAAD
+821 KLRLVAD
-828 PDNQIT
+828 PDNQT
-834 EARETNNQASLILP
+834 AEARETNNQASLILP

-862 SLADAD
+862 SLADAN

-891 PFQLLAQIHQG
+891 PFQLLAQLHQG

-943 LNQLNELREDNNSAQ
+943 SNQLAELREDNNTAQ
-958 LDFTVA
+958 FDFTVA
-964 TPDKPDLLAVPASLG
+964 TPDKPDLIAVPDSLG

-998 NAGAAAGPFKVAL
+998 NAGAAAGAFKVAL

-1030 LAAGVETL
+1030 LAAGAETL

-1102 GLPVQALVRVRNLG
+1102 GAPLQAVVRVRNIG
-1116 GQTATDFR
+1116 GQAAQDVR

-1130 DAVNGVLVAPEQLI
+1130 DAVTGVLVAPEQTI
-1144 SELAPGAEAVLS
+1144 AEFAPGAEAVLQ
-1156 WNWTFG
+1156 WNWNFG
-1162 LQPGARQ
+1162 LQPGVRQ
-1169 LSVVADSGGAV
+1169 LSVLADAGATV
-1180 AENLEENNTAV
+1180 RENVEENNIAI
-1191 LPVSLQDQ
+1191 LPVALQDQ
-1199 DLYASERYFSPN
+1199 DFYASEGYFSPN
-1211 GDGVRDNT
+1211 GDGVRDRT

-1232 EIRNAAGRIVRSF
+1232 EIRNAAGRTVRSY
-1245 DSAAGDAGNGQVSW
+1245 DSTASNEGSDQVNW
-1259 DGRNTHGRVVPDG
+1259 DGHNMHGRVVPDG
-1272 IYYPVLLTAGA
+1272 IYYPVLLTAGV
-1283 ETARTD
+1283 ETARTVV
-1289 IVVDTDRSSF
+1289 VVDTDRSSF
-1299 VAAIGSPLLLE
+1299 IAAIGSPLLLE
-1310 RKQPRP
+1310 TKQPRP
-1316 LWFHP
+1316 HWFHP
-1321 PAGSELQHLLFTNT
+1321 PASSELQHLLFSNT
-1335 HPVSAIPRLSGLY
+1335 HPLSPHPRMDGLY
-1348 RSSALEPALE
+1348 RSSALAPALD
-1358 ATVSTEWVE
+1358 ATVSSEWVE
-1367 KHLGFQSANGIG
+1367 QRVAFEVGAALPEDHLL
-1379 EDIMRPVDASS
+1379 PVDASN
-1390 FSPDGQWVVFEM
+1390 FSPDGQWVVFGLF
-1402 RNHGKLELAVAA
+1402 NHGKLELAVAA
-1414 ALHSDHVR
+1414 TTQTNKVR
-1422 LLDLDAA
+1422 VLDADVT
-1429 AGAPAGNSVHPQFID
+1429 AGSPVGGAINPRFID
-1444 ANRFIGGVLPQLH
+1444 SNHVIAGVLPQLY
-1457 IYDLRSGSKTPL
+1457 IYNLDSGGKTPL

-1480 IFPHGLYLFTS
+1480 VFSHGLYLWTNI
-1491 SNEDPSHYA
+1491 SNSQAPSHYA
-1500 PLDAQQ
+1500 PLDAQR
-1506 PILALPQRGDSTQ
+1506 PMLALPRADGSRQ
-1519 FRVVLNED
+1519 FRIMLNED
-1527 GAKALIYR
+1527 GEKALVYR
-1535 FSDSE
+1535 FGDSE

-1553 RVLQQRTPQTFA
+1553 RVLQHRTPQTFA
-1565 YPLLTNPARVRSL
+1565 YPLLASPSHVRSL
-1578 QAQWISRDGSVLLID
+1578 QAQWVSRDGSVLLID

-1603 RGGQQRSSVQLPPAD
+1603 RSGQQRSSAQLPPPD
-1618 TQLDQGL
+1618 SQLDLGP
-1625 PDGRFISPGERI
+1625 PDGSFIGPSERI
-1637 DALYDASTC
+1637 EALYEGSTC
-1646 NNAAV
+1646 VSAAV

-1659 LTEPRRQWFD
+1659 VSEPRRQWFD
-1669 PVQREVTV
+1669 PVQREITV

-1682 YAGVVRC
+1682 YVGVAPC
-1689 EAGYCF
+1689 EAVYCF
-1695 DRHPAVLEAFAVDI
+1695 DRHPATLEAFAVDI
-1709 DSGTSSRV
+1709 DSGTFSRV
-1717 LAGQRAADLTS
+1717 LAGQRGADLTS
-1728 ELRPRYIFGDG
+1728 TLRPRYVFGDG
-1739 AQLARDGRYAAG
+1739 ARLAHDGRHARAG
-1751 GAPLSP
+1751 TALSFEAWAP
-1757 QPWPAAENI
+1757 AENI
-1766 GGTQDGA
+1766 AGWYQDA
-1773 LPFSSSDDGVLLG
+1773 APFNSGDDGVLLG
-1786 LDNDNRVRHNA
+1786 LDNDARVRRNA

-1803 TAQLWAGSTGR
+1803 TAQIWAGSSGR
-1814 SIQLYGFA
+1814 AIQLHGFA
-1822 ADLNFAYY
+1822 TDLNFAYY
-1830 QLDWAA
+1830 QLDWTKF
-1836 LSGAATWQ
+1836 SGDTDWH

-1850 HEPVPGGEFLSWIP
+1850 RDPVIGGEFLSWIP
-1864 PEPGFYR
+1864 PEPGQYR
-1871 IRLTVVDKAG
+1871 IRLSVVDKAG
-1881 NRIERHATAGS
+1881 NRVVHHTAAVS
-1892 QSGSPIS
+1892 QHGTPIS
-1899 SFELQPRYFSP
+1899 TFELEPRYFSP
-1910 NGDDVK
+1910 NGDGVK
-1916 DTAIV
+1916 DTV
-1921 QYGLR
+1921 SVHYSVR
-1926 QTAEIRV
+1926 QTAEISV
-1933 RVLDVH
+1933 RVLNDQGRLLH
-1939 GTVLREEIQTL
+1939 EQTHTL
-1950 DPGLHTFS
+1950 DAGRHSFS
-1958 WNGRDQQGQLQPDGV
+1958 WDGRDQQGQLQPDGV
-1973 YRIDVGGMAANTVLD
+1973 YRIDVAGVASSTVLD
-1988 NTPPQVTGEVQQPN
+1988 TTPPLVSGEVLQPF
-2002 RRSVI
+2002 RRSPI
-2007 TNKVP
+2007 TGAVP
-2012 WEPAVSGAA
+2012 WEPGVRFAA
-2021 DDANLETVR
+2021 EDANLDTSY
-2030 LQSAPHGSNEWQ
+2030 LQAAAHSSNEWQ
-2042 EVVLPGTNATLHL
+2042 DAAMSSRVSFL
-2055 ADISLMAGRDF
+2055 AGKDF
-2066 RVTALDRAGNRSSV
+2066 RVVALDLAGNRRTL
-2080 ELGSLEDHVR
+2080 ELGAMEDHVR
-2090 IVDCEKLDCADPTPS
+2090 IIDCSNVCEDPVPGS
-2105 NYPKGEQPAAPE
+2105 YPRRSQPAPE
-2117 RPIPA
+2117 RPVPDT
-2122 AFPDRYPIIVD
+2122 FPDRHTIVVED
-2133 RPEEFALHFQD
+2133 PAKVELFLQD
-2144 MTPGLAAVEIEIANA
+2144 VSAGLAAIEIETANA
-2159 ETPGQWRV
+2159 DAPGIWSV
-2167 LAHLPGTLAPFVFDK
+2167 LSHLPGTAPPFVFDK
-2182 PAKRAFRLDLPLQ
+2182 PGDRALRLVLPLHQ
-2195 DLPAGSDLYLRPAGI
+2195 LPAGSDIYLRPVGI

-2215 RVPGNQIRVLLRG
+2215 RVPGNQIRLLMRG
-2228 IDLPAKLCYWQGTDL
+2228 IGQPNILCYSPTPDL
-2243 TDVPEP
+2243 SIIP
-2249 LRELAQRPDPA
+2249 LPLQELVQAQNPA
-2260 WTQVFVQTHFSG
+2260 QIQVFVQTFVPG
-2272 LPESLKL
+2272 LSEPLKL
-2279 FIGPGKSLQSHAHN
+2279 AVAPSSAHLAQGIHTQLQPVARNAH
-2293 AYGAV
+2293 GAV
-2298 FLVPSNGA
+2298 FLLQASSMGGTASYGA
-2306 SNAQGA
+2306 GAVNLAGNRVMRGEIASLSCSYKPGDEHDELETSNAMQ
-2312 VALPGDRTLR
+2312 
-2322 GPVADIRCRL
+2322 
-2332 VPDAPD
+2332 
-2338 DELIAK
+2338 
-2344 NAVLVDPQC
+2344 VDPQC
-2353 GSQPTGQTRIDFF
+2353 GSLPTGQGRVSFMSPAELPFASALVTA
-2366 TKGQPTFDSVLIKV
+2366 GS
-2380 KGPEPQEVLLNEAPV
+2380 QESKETLLNEFPV
-2395 RNDAAPGSLRPWEL
+2395 RNDATAGSPYGWRLD
-2409 RLPIATAQRPAG
+2409 LPIATAQRAPGTLRVDATINRLGAVKTG
-2421 ILRIISEYYT
+2421 IVY
-2431 QGSGLLPLLSEVEL
+2431 LPI
-2445 PVDHTPP
+2445 DHTPP
-2452 QAVLDQPANGSR
+2452 LADLDEPASGSR
-2464 VCALLGNGKQRLDF
+2464 FCATRKADKQALRFAGRLRTDTAAEWQIELFHPELLGGSYSCIF
-2478 YAGLRNDTKLQSQLE
+2478 NDANRTTLQ
-2493 LFRPAF
+2493 
-2499 DGEKYNCLEI
+2499 
-2509 DDEGIAQSSSGR
+2509 SGR
-2521 CKPRGGFR
+2521 CPVQNELHPTTDADFQVTVEEQLNSDGNGGFSR
-2529 TLSQTDYSQKLEEAY
+2529 I
-2544 DGTGTSGLAAFNGPI
+2544 NGPV
-2559 QAELRVADWSGATV
+2559 QAQLRTADWSGATV
-2573 CSNSAFYLDSKVEL
+2573 CSNSAFYLDSAVEL
-2587 DEAAPAHPRIGNASV
+2587 GEAALPQPQIGQRQFSV
-2602 FTAGIPELNALHSSY
+2602 HGADLPEFETVS
-2617 VPVLGLSRTGSPRY
+2617 LGLSRNGSPRY
-2631 RNVTLT
+2631 RNVTVSL
-2637 LSAAEPLDYTAAL
+2637 LAGEPLNYTISL
-2650 HAVTTTDASHQLGSE
+2650 HAIDAARQLGPE
-2665 LQQMSTGNAISGNFG
+2665 LQQLGTGNAISGNFG

-2704 DGCGWKAARVYL
+2704 DSCGWKAARAYL
-2716 IDVDST
+2716 VDVDST

-2734 SVLDAATTEVR
+2734 SVLNAATTEVR

-2759 QPYWQLGVRVGSG
+2759 QPYWQLGVRVGGS

-2800 SAQFA
+2800 TAQFA

-2826 PLRLLGS
+2826 PLRLLGA

-2871 QGTLVAQLAS
+2871 QGSLVAQLAS

-2918 SESARLALSVDTTP
+2918 SESARLALGVDTTP
-2932 PAVLELEP
+2932 PGVLELEP
-2940 AQPFARQGDIALRL
+2940 AQPFARQGAIALRL

-2961 YDIRLLDAAGNVVA
+2961 YDIRLLDAAGKVVA

-3009 NRRELTHAFQ
+3009 NRRELAHPFQ

-3047 NGSATDANFAR
+3047 NGSATDTNFAR

-3066 GQQDWNNLGSGASV
+3066 GQQDWNNLGSGTSA
-3080 VSHALLAQWL
+3080 VSHALLAHWL

-3102 RAEDQAGNSAELLRA
+3102 RAEDQAGNSTELLRA
-3117 VSIDGTPPLAQIS
+3117 VGIDGTPPLAQIS

-3137 VNGSLRVL
+3137 VSGALRVL
-3145 GSASDAHLQDY
+3145 GSASDTYLQDY

-3162 PDDAAADRWTPVFRG
+3162 PDDAAAGRWTPVFRG
-3177 VSAVSDGELGV
+3177 VSPVSDGELGV

-3200 RLRVTDRA
+3200 RLRVNDRA
-3208 GHSANA
+3208 GHSATA
-3214 LAQFRIDRSPPATP
+3214 VAQFRIDRSPPPVP

-3249 SDLAGYAVYRNG
+3249 GDLAGYAVYRNG
-3261 ERINPL
+3261 ERINPQ
-3267 LAQQPRHIDAAIA
+3267 LAQQPRHVDAAIG

-3286 QVSAIDHAGNES
+3286 HVSAIDPAGNES

-3310 TPPTVALQAPRSD
+3310 TPPLVMLQSPRSD
-3323 ERVGGIRAV
+3323 ERLGGIRAV
-3332 VGSAYSP
+3332 VGSAYSL
-3339 DDDFAYW
+3339 DDDFGSW

-3376 WDTRAWAE
+3376 WDTRSWAE

-3399 NEATAEV
+3399 NEAIAEV

-3425 AGGDAQVSW
+3425 AGADAQVSW

-3456 STQLPTDLRVLALTD
+3456 GAQLPADLRVLALSDTG
-3471 ISYLDAAL
+3471 YLDAAL

-3486 VVHAIDHAGN
+3486 VVHAIDRAGN
-3496 LSPPSDPASLGPLD
+3496 LSPPSQPASVGPLD
-3510 NGPPHL
+3510 NGPPRL
-3516 QIDTPEDGHAFEQT
+3516 QIDTPEEGHAFEQS

-3540 DIASVEFAYRAIGD
+3540 DIASVEFAYRAAGAGT
-3554 SSWTTLQP
+3554 WTALQP
-3562 VLTTAP
+3562 VLATAP
-3568 FQITW
+3568 YQITW
-3573 NAQGLPQGDYEI
+3573 NAQGLPPGDYEI
-3585 RALPQDSGGRS
+3585 RALAQDSGGLS

-3610 TAPSPPLQLR
+3610 TAPSPPLHVR
-3620 ARGDGDDV
+3620 ARGDGGGV
-3628 QLEWLASTAADVS
+3628 RLEWLASTAADVS
-3641 GYSIERWD
+3641 GYRIERWD
-3649 GGNWQLAGD
+3649 GGSWQLAGD
-3658 DVTGVT
+3658 TIDATTFSDTGL
-3664 FRDAGRDDGDWRY
+3664 DDGTWRY

-3691 IEDTAIVFG
+3691 VEDTAFVFG
-3700 LSLEQPYTPTSAAQT
+3700 LTLEQPYTPTSAAQT

-3727 EIRIH
+3727 EIRVE
-3732 NAAGDSTLPL
+3732 NGAGNSTLPA
-3742 LQTTAD
+3742 LQSGAD

-3753 GAITLQPGE
+3753 AAIALQPGE
-3762 TRLRAQI
+3762 NRLRAQI

-3778 ESEVWLQQ
+3778 EAEVWLQQ

-3799 AQGYAAQLDWSLNP
+3799 AQAYAARLDWNLNP

-3835 DGLSA
+3835 GGLGAESG
-3840 VSDLCCD
+3840 LCCD
-3847 VEFAVDGD
+3847 TPFAVDGD
-3855 PATAWTFYAGYAAP
+3855 PATAWSFYAGYAALE
-3869 DEASDLDPALEIGL
+3869 EASALDPALEIGL
-3883 DEPQLLTAL
+3883 DQPQLLTAL

-3897 NAAEA
+3897 SAAEA
-3902 SGNVDIYARTPHAAW
+3902 SGNVDIYARTPRAAW
-3917 VRIASLRG
+3917 VRIARLRG
-3925 TAAVQSAAVFEQ
+3925 AAAAHGTAVFEP

-3942 RVRVVVRSPAGHAT
+3942 RLRMVVRSPGGHAM
-3956 EAPLAL
+3956 EVPLAL
-3962 AGLRL
+3962 AELRL
-3967 IARPLKTAPP
+3967 MARPLKATPP
-3977 QTETLL
+3977 QQETLL

-3997 GLESAPSASAEL
+3997 GFESALSVAAEL

-4021 LSGTLDGNSAQLG
+4021 LSGTLDGNSAQLS
-4034 WTASSAAD
+4034 WSASAAAD

-4088 AGAPSNEVVLV
+4088 AGAPSNEITLV
-4099 VAGEAPQVPQ
+4099 VAGEAPQIPQ
-4109 NLQVTRVPAGGAL
+4109 NVQVTRVPAGGAL
-4122 DISWQAPAAGP
+4122 DVSWQPPAAGP
-4133 AVTAYTL
+4133 AVAAYAL

-4175 VQSVDAAG
+4175 VQSIDAAG

-4194 MPRDEQGPPAPL
+4194 TPRDEQGPPAPL
-4206 LTWPTRAGQPLQV
+4206 LTWPTRAGQPLQT
-4219 GTGASAVCGLA
+4219 GAGASAVCGLA
-4230 EAGSLVDLEHDGQV
+4230 EAGSLIDLERDGVV

-4258 VVPAGL
+4258 TIPAGL

-4281 TDNRQRIVDL
+4281 SDDRLRIVDL
-4291 STQTGEALSAD
+4291 STQASEALSD
-4302 ARLTQW
+4302 TARLAQW
-4308 SARGS
+4308 SARGG
-4313 TLYYADGNRL
+4313 TLYYADGSRL
-4323 LSQQPGAA
+4323 LAQQPGVA

-4377 RRYVALDGRD
+4377 RRYAVLDGHD
-4387 LLDSTPLLAPDL
+4387 LLDTAPLLAPDL
-4399 RHALLATPQGLLLLD
+4399 RHALLATPQSLLLLD
-4414 LHSGE
+4414 LRSGE

-4427 SALAPSWA
+4427 SAVAPSWA
-4435 PDSRRFA
+4435 ADSRRFA
-4442 YSRGHDGSHYNLDI
+4442 HASGIGGNYRLEI
-4456 YDAIARQPLL
+4456 YDAIALQPL
-4466 SLPLA
+4466 SGTTLA
-4471 QQSPRAVAWSPD
+4471 QPASRVAWSPD
-4483 GSQLVAG
+4483 DSQVAVAADGRIG
-4490 LDSRIS
+4490 L
-4496 LYSADSGLPLPP
+4496 YAADSGLPLPAP
-4508 LPFNLAL
+4508 PFNLAI

-4524 ASGKILL
+4524 ASGTLL
-4531 HNGTSV
+4531 FHTGTNV
-4537 DIVTPAGWFCSTP
+4537 GTFTPAGWFCSTP
-4550 LPLRAGDN
+4550 LPLRPGDN

-4572 PSAAPLLLQS
+4572 PAAAPLLLQS
-4582 TAALPDLAL
+4582 AAALPDLAL
-4591 SSADLFFVPAAPT
+4591 SSADLFFVPAAPA
-4604 PGQAVTALVTLRNAG
+4604 PGQAVTALATLRNTG
-4619 QAAVVQPT
+4619 QAAVAVPT
-4627 LAAQLIAPDGSAR
+4627 LAVQLIAPDGSMR
-4640 ALALAAPL
+4640 TIALAAPL
-4648 PALAAGAAHS
+4648 PALAPGGARQVT
-4658 FSLGLGTLEQSGH
+4658 LGLGTLEQSGY
-4671 YRLRLDADPE
+4671 YRLRLEADPE
-4681 QQLTEARED
+4681 QQLNETRED

-4695 AALAVSAT
+4695 AALAVTAS

-4719 GEAVSGE
+4719 GETVRGE

-4745 VDAQQW
+4745 VDAQEW
-4751 RVADLGEASVPALDH
+4751 RVADLGEISVPALDH
-4766 AQQWQHALNWD
+4766 AQQWQQVLNWD
-4777 AAGVLAGDYRL
+4777 ATGVLAGDYRL

-4795 DGSSLAEHSAA
+4795 DSSSLAEHTAA
-4806 FSIAALRRVALN
+4806 FGILALRHVALD
-4818 IAPVTPAPRSGMR
+4818 IASLTPAPRSGSS
-4831 VQLRSELQFLQ
+4831 VQLRSALHFLQ

-4850 SLRASVHSSEGVE
+4850 TLRASVHGSDGAQ

-4868 QPLGVLQPGYELQ
+4868 QTLGVLQPGYELQ
-4881 REDSWDTTTAAAGV
+4881 REDSWDTTAAAAGV
-4895 YTLRLKLSAP
+4895 YTLRLTLSAP

-4915 QLGGAVTDAVR
+4915 QLAGAVSDPVR
-4926 LSGSLALA
+4926 LSGSLTLA
-4934 PGARLIAGQDGVLRY
+4934 PGARLIAGQDGALRY
-4949 RLVNDGSAALSTLQL
+4949 RLVNEGSAALSTLQL
-4964 RLRLFQSPQQP
+4964 RLRLYQSPQQP

-4990 AYESS
+4990 AYEGS
-4995 VALQAPPLLLQS
+4995 VALLAPPLQLQS

-5020 PGEWRLLA
+5020 AGQWRLLA

-5041 ISVLAPAG
+5041 IGVLAPGSA
-5049 TLQPAIVP
+5049 LQPAIVP
-5057 LRARISDAHS
+5057 LRARITDAHS
-5067 AITEAHLRIDGGSW
+5067 AIAEARLRIDGGAW

-5086 GSDGLFTRY
+5086 GSDGLFTRH
-5095 LGGLADGAHQVEFN
+5095 LGGLADGAHQVEFS
-5109 ARDSWGNETLSP
+5109 ARDSWGNETFSP
-5121 AQAFTVDAQPP
+5121 AQSFTVDALPP
-5132 QISISGV
+5132 QIIISGIG
-5139 DEGQL
+5139 EGQL

-5151 VISISDAN
+5151 AVSISDAN
-5159 LDTVQTRIHL
+5159 LDPAQTSIHL
-5169 DGQPYVS
+5169 DGQPYVP
-5176 GTPIQAEGEHVLSV
+5176 GTPIQAEGEHVLGI

-5199 SQTARHFRIDRTP
+5199 SLAAHHFRIDRTP
-5212 PPLAIT
+5212 PPLLIT

-5223 AVVAESLVGVQV
+5223 AVVAESRVAVQV
-5235 LSEAGAEVTLSTG
+5235 LSEAGAAVTLDTG

-5253 QVAAGGGIAQFANV
+5253 QVATGGGIAEFAGV

-5278 IARDAAGNAS
+5278 VARDAAGNAS
-5288 PVAAVT
+5288 PVAAIT

-5308 VQPAAAEVAHG
+5308 LQPAAAEVAHG
-5319 QPLQLALQLRNP
+5319 QPLQLTLRLRNP

-5339 SLHLDVL
+5339 SLRLDVL

-5360 VFAAGEEFSDTPQF
+5360 VFAAGEEFSEMPEF
-5374 ATTDW
+5374 ATTEW
-5379 PLGTLTLRLEILRD
+5379 PLGLLMLRLEILRD
-5393 GNWVLLDSQSITL
+5393 GSWIMLDSQSITL
-5406 ADRSAPQLQALA
+5406 ADRTAPQLQAIA
-5418 PTAASVLRA
+5418 PAAGSVLRA
-5427 PLRLRASASDALSPP
+5427 PLRLRASAHDALSAP
-5442 VTAEYSLDGEL
+5442 VSAEYSLDEGL
-5453 WQALSA
+5453 WQELSA
-5459 STGDTFESA
+5459 AGGDSFESA

-5481 RARDAAGNLAES
+5481 RARDAAGNLAEG
-5493 AAIGFVVD
+5493 AATGFAVD
-5501 NTAPLISLSGV
+5501 TTAPLITLSGV
-5512 SDGDLLNHA
+5512 ADGDLLNHA
-5521 VTPLVSITEAHP
+5521 VTPLIGIDEAHP
-5533 QTSSIRLNGQPFVS
+5533 ASSSIRLDGQPFVS
-5547 GTAVGSDG
+5547 GSAVSIDG
-5555 DYLLQVEA
+5555 EHLLQVEA

-5595 TVTLAQQEIAG
+5595 TVTLAQQEVAG
-5606 STEPLASVHITAPGL
+5606 STEPLASVHIQAPGL
-5621 VTTVQANAQ
+5621 VTTVQADAQ
-5630 GHFRSA
+5630 GRFRSA

-5643 LNTLRLQ
+5643 LNTLRLY
-5650 ATDRAGNS
+5650 AIDRAGNTG
-5658 SAEVSVDVTY
+5658 AEITADVTY

-5674 SASAQWLDSDLLV
+5674 SASAQWLDTDLLV
-5687 RRGDPLELRYLLRN
+5687 RRGDPLQVRYLLRN

-5726 DQYTLDLATGAETTR
+5726 DEYALDLGVNAETTR
-5741 SSVFPTGTLR
+5741 SSLFPTGTLR
-5751 YGEYRIGISA
+5751 YGEYRVALAA
-5761 QLRAADGTP
+5761 QLRDAAGTL
-5770 QWIALGTTNA
+5770 QWVALGTTSA
-5780 RIGGCPYRRPADAV
+5780 RISGCPYRRPADAV

-5831 ARKHP
+5831 ARKQP